1 MKKIFMKFCVVV
13 LSCFMVFNTAY
24 LPSYA
29 EDEMSYYEQND
40 LANSF
45 RYSNGQT
52 KASGRANYVARAS
65 VNSGWPEDSRAISK
79 GIDVSYHNGT
89 IDWKKVKQSEVEYAI
104 IRCGYGTDDKSQDDK
119 KWEEN
124 VKGCTDNNIPYGV
137 YLYSYADTVEKAS
150 SEADHAIRL
159 LQGKKFKYPVYY
171 DLEEDKLRDKI
182 SKKTIADIAQTF
194 CDKLSAKGY
203 TVGIYANKDWFTN
216 YLTDSRFNN
225 WTKWVAQYN
234 TACSYQGKYDMWQC
248 SCTGKIPGIS
258 TNVDLN
264 YSYSPFE
271 NSYGGG
277 NTNNGGTNT
286 KYSDG
291 LNEIEGELYYFK
303 NNRIDTSYSGLAT
316 YKGDTYLVTGGK
328 VDKSQSGLV
337 QCNNEWY
344 LLNKGEVR
352 TDYTGLAQ
360 YENEWYYVD
369 CGRVNRDYSGIT
381 KYNNE
386 WFYVDKGHLD
396 WSYNGLGP
404 SGDTYYYI
412 KDGRVNWDYSGLAQ
426 YGNEW
431 YYIEK
436 GKVNWNYT
444 GLAQHN
450 NQWFYIENGVLNWN
464 HSGIVEYNNQ
474 WFYVEKGRLNWNYTG
489 LGQSGNDWYY
499 IVKGRVNWNYTG
511 LVQRGNE
518 WFYIENGKLNWDHS
532 GIVEY
537 NKQWFYVE
545 KGRLNWN
552 YTGLGQSDND
562 WYYIVRGRVNWG
574 YTGLVQKGN
583 EWFYVEK
590 GKLDWSYTGLV
601 QKGNEWFFVRNGRLD
616 WGYTGLACYGEYY
629 FYVKNGRLDW
639 SYSGYAQIDGQG
651 EYYEVRNG
659 RLVGGT
665 LTLAKMHGVANNQDS
680 PTNYIVLVDRAAHR
694 VGVFKGSKYN
704 WSDVKYYKCCV
715 GKPSTPTISG
725 TYYIQSRG
733 KYFDTGTQGRCW
745 YYTQINGN
753 YLFHSVIYDRQNTP
767 KRIIDNSMD
776 AAVSHGCVRLDLD
789 NAKWIY
795 DNIPKNTKVIIY

>member
-1 MKKIFMKFCVVV
+1 MKKLFMKICVVV

-45 RYSNGQT
+45 RYSNGEA
-52 KASGRANYVARAS
+52 KDVGDANYAARATT
-65 VNSGWPEDSRAISK
+65 NSGWPNDPKAICK

-89 IDWKKVKQSEVEYAI
+89 IDWKRVKQSEVEYAI
-104 IRCGYGTDDKSQDDK
+104 IRCGYGTNDKSQDDK

-159 LQGKKFKYPVYY
+159 LQGKKLKYPVYY

-234 TACSYQGKYDMWQC
+234 TVCNYQGKYDMWQC
-248 SCTGKIPGIS
+248 SSTGRVPGIS
-258 TNVDLN
+258 GNVDLN
-264 YSYSPFE
+264 YSYRPFE

-277 NTNNGGTNT
+277 NTNNGGTTT

-303 NNRIDTSYSGLAT
+303 NNRIDTSYT
-316 YKGDTYLVTGGK
+316 
-328 VDKSQSGLV
+328 
-337 QCNNEWY
+337 
-344 LLNKGEVR
+344 
-352 TDYTGLAQ
+352 
-360 YENEWYYVD
+360 
-369 CGRVNRDYSGIT
+369 
-381 KYNNE
+381 
-386 WFYVDKGHLD
+386 
-396 WSYNGLGP
+396 
-404 SGDTYYYI
+404 
-412 KDGRVNWDYSGLAQ
+412 GLAQ

-431 YYIEK
+431 YYIEN

-444 GLAQHN
+444 GLAQRGIE
-450 NQWFYIENGVLNWN
+450 WFYIEKGKLNWD

-474 WFYVEKGRLNWNYTG
+474 WFYVVKGRLDWNYTGLGQSDNDWYYIVKGRVNWGYTGLVQRGIEWFYIENGKLNWNYSGIVEYNNQWFYVERGRLNWNYTG

-499 IVKGRVNWNYTG
+499 IVG
-511 LVQRGNE
+511 
-518 WFYIENGKLNWDHS
+518 
-532 GIVEY
+532 
-537 NKQWFYVE
+537 
-545 KGRLNWN
+545 
-552 YTGLGQSDND
+552 
-562 WYYIVRGRVNWG
+562 GRVNWG

-583 EWFYVEK
+583 EWFYVK
-590 GKLDWSYTGLV
+590 GGKLDWSYTGLV

-616 WGYTGLACYGEYY
+616 WGYTGLACNGEYY

-680 PTNYIVLVDRAAHR
+680 PTNYIVIVDRAAHR

-704 WSDVKYYKCCV
+704 WADAKYYKCCV

-725 TYYIQSRG
+725 TYYIKSRG

-745 YYTQINGN
+745 YFTQINGN
-753 YLFHSVIYDRQNTP
+753 YLFHSVIYDRQNSP

-776 AAVSHGCVRLDLD
+776 AAVSHGCVRLDLE

>member
-1 MKKIFMKFCVVV
+1 MKFCVVV

-45 RYSNGQT
+45 RYSNGEA
-52 KASGRANYVARAS
+52 KDVGDANYVARATT
-65 VNSGWPEDSRAISK
+65 NSGWPNDPKAICK

-89 IDWKKVKQSEVEYAI
+89 IDWKRVKQSEVEYAI
-104 IRCGYGTDDKSQDDK
+104 IRCGYGTNDKSQDDK

-171 DLEEDKLRDKI
+171 DLEEDAIRKKL
-182 SKKTIADIAQTF
+182 SKTEIANIAKTF
-194 CDKLSAKGY
+194 CNKLSAKGY

-216 YLTDSRFNN
+216 YLTDSCFNN

-234 TACSYQGKYDMWQC
+234 TVCNYQGKYDMWQC
-248 SCTGKIPGIS
+248 SSTGSVPGIS
-258 TNVDLN
+258 GKVDLN

-271 NSYGGG
+271 NSNGGG
-277 NTNNGGTNT
+277 NTNNGGTTT

-303 NNRIDTSYSGLAT
+303 NNRIDTSYT
-316 YKGDTYLVTGGK
+316 
-328 VDKSQSGLV
+328 
-337 QCNNEWY
+337 
-344 LLNKGEVR
+344 
-352 TDYTGLAQ
+352 
-360 YENEWYYVD
+360 
-369 CGRVNRDYSGIT
+369 
-381 KYNNE
+381 
-386 WFYVDKGHLD
+386 
-396 WSYNGLGP
+396 
-404 SGDTYYYI
+404 
-412 KDGRVNWDYSGLAQ
+412 GLAQ

-431 YYIEK
+431 YYIEN

-444 GLAQHN
+444 GLAQRGIE
-450 NQWFYIENGVLNWN
+450 WFYIEKGKLNWN

-474 WFYVEKGRLNWNYTG
+474 WFYVER
-489 LGQSGNDWYY
+489 
-499 IVKGRVNWNYTG
+499 
-511 LVQRGNE
+511 
-518 WFYIENGKLNWDHS
+518 
-532 GIVEY
+532 
-537 NKQWFYVE
+537 
-545 KGRLNWN
+545 GRLNWN

-562 WYYIVRGRVNWG
+562 WYYIVGGRVNWG

-583 EWFYVEK
+583 EWFYIEN

-601 QKGNEWFFVRNGRLD
+601 QKGNEWFFVREGRLD
-616 WGYTGLACYGEYY
+616 WNYTGLACYKDAYY
-629 FYVKNGRLDW
+629 YVKNGRLDW

-659 RLVGGT
+659 RMVGGP
-665 LTLAKMHGVANNQDS
+665 LAKMQSVANNQAS
-680 PTNYIVLVDRAAHR
+680 STNYIMIVDRSTHR
-694 VGVFKGSKYN
+694 VGVFKGRKNSWTN
-704 WSDVKYYKCCV
+704 VKYYKCCV

-725 TYYIQSRG
+725 TYTVGSKG
-733 KYFDTGTQGRCW
+733 KYFDTGTKGRCW
-745 YYTQINGN
+745 YYTQISGN
-753 YLFHSVIYDRQNTP
+753 YLFHSVIYDRQNSP
-767 KRIIDNSMD
+767 KKIIDNSMD
-776 AAVSHGCVRLDLD
+776 AAVSHGCVRLDLE

>member
-1 MKKIFMKFCVVV
+1 MKKLFMKFCVVV

-45 RYSNGQT
+45 RYTDGQM
-52 KASGRANYVARAS
+52 KDRGDANYAARATT
-65 VNSGWPEDSRAISK
+65 NSGWPNDPKAICK

-89 IDWKKVKQSEVEYAI
+89 IDWKRVKQSEVEYAI
-104 IRCGYGTDDKSQDDK
+104 IRCGYGTNDKNQDDK

-124 VKGCTDNNIPYGV
+124 VKGCIDNNIPYGV

-159 LQGKKFKYPVYY
+159 LQGKKLKYPVYY

-182 SKKTIADIAQTF
+182 SKQTIADIAQTF

-234 TACSYQGKYDMWQC
+234 TVCNYKGKYDMWQC
-248 SCTGKIPGIS
+248 SSTGRVPGIS
-258 TNVDLN
+258 GNVDLN

-277 NTNNGGTNT
+277 NTNNGGTTN

-303 NNRIDTSYSGLAT
+303 NNRIDTSYSGLA
-316 YKGDTYLVTGGK
+316 
-328 VDKSQSGLV
+328 
-337 QCNNEWY
+337 
-344 LLNKGEVR
+344 
-352 TDYTGLAQ
+352 
-360 YENEWYYVD
+360 
-369 CGRVNRDYSGIT
+369 
-381 KYNNE
+381 
-386 WFYVDKGHLD
+386 
-396 WSYNGLGP
+396 
-404 SGDTYYYI
+404 
-412 KDGRVNWDYSGLAQ
+412 Q

-431 YYIEK
+431 YYIEN

-444 GLAQHN
+444 GLAQRGIE
-450 NQWFYIENGVLNWN
+450 WFYIENGKLNWN
-464 HSGIVEYNNQ
+464 HSGIVEYNKQ
-474 WFYVEKGRLNWNYTG
+474 WFYVERGRLNWNYTG

-499 IVKGRVNWNYTG
+499 IVRGRVNWGYTG

-518 WFYIENGKLNWDHS
+518 WFYIENGKLNWNHS

-545 KGRLNWN
+545 RGRLNWN
-552 YTGLGQSDND
+552 YTGLGQSGND
-562 WYYIVRGRVNWG
+562 WYYIERGRVNWG

-583 EWFYVEK
+583 EWFYVK
-590 GKLDWSYTGLV
+590 GGKLDWSYTGLV

-616 WGYTGLACYGEYY
+616 WGYTGLACNGEYY

-639 SYSGYAQIDGQG
+639 NYSGYAQIDGQG

-680 PTNYIVLVDRAAHR
+680 PTNYIVIVDRAAHR

-704 WSDVKYYKCCV
+704 WADAKYYKCCV

-725 TYYIQSRG
+725 TYYIKSRG
-733 KYFDTGTQGRCW
+733 KYFDTGTKGRCW
-745 YYTQINGN
+745 YFTQINGN
-753 YLFHSVIYDRQNTP
+753 YLFHSVIYDRQNSP

-776 AAVSHGCVRLDLD
+776 AAVSHGCVRLDLE

>member
-1 MKKIFMKFCVVV
+1 MKKLFMKFCVVV

-45 RYSNGQT
+45 RYTDGQM
-52 KASGRANYVARAS
+52 KDRGDANYAARATT
-65 VNSGWPEDSRAISK
+65 NSGWPNDPKAICK

-104 IRCGYGTDDKSQDDK
+104 IRCGYGTNDKNQDDK

-124 VKGCTDNNIPYGV
+124 VKGCIDNNIPYGV

-171 DLEEDKLRDKI
+171 DLEEEAIRKKL
-182 SKKTIADIAQTF
+182 SKTEIANIAKTF
-194 CDKLSAKGY
+194 CNKLSAKGY

-216 YLTDSRFNN
+216 YLTDSCFNN

-234 TACSYQGKYDMWQC
+234 TVCNYQGKYDMWQC
-248 SCTGKIPGIS
+248 SSTGRVPGIS
-258 TNVDLN
+258 GNVDLN

-271 NSYGGG
+271 NSHGGG
-277 NTNNGGTNT
+277 NTNNGGTTT
-286 KYSDG
+286 KYPDG

-303 NNRIDTSYSGLAT
+303 NNRIDTSYSGLA
-316 YKGDTYLVTGGK
+316 
-328 VDKSQSGLV
+328 
-337 QCNNEWY
+337 
-344 LLNKGEVR
+344 
-352 TDYTGLAQ
+352 
-360 YENEWYYVD
+360 
-369 CGRVNRDYSGIT
+369 
-381 KYNNE
+381 
-386 WFYVDKGHLD
+386 
-396 WSYNGLGP
+396 
-404 SGDTYYYI
+404 
-412 KDGRVNWDYSGLAQ
+412 Q

-431 YYIEK
+431 YYIEN

-444 GLAQHN
+444 GLAQHGIE
-450 NQWFYIENGVLNWN
+450 WFYIENGKLNWN

-489 LGQSGNDWYY
+489 LGQSDNDWYY
-499 IVKGRVNWNYTG
+499 IVNGRVNWNYTG

-518 WFYIENGKLNWDHS
+518 WFYIENGKLNWNHS
-532 GIVEY
+532 GNVEY
-537 NKQWFYVE
+537 NNQWFYVE
-545 KGRLNWN
+545 RGRLNWN
-552 YTGLGQSDND
+552 YTGLGQSGND
-562 WYYIVRGRVNWG
+562 WYYIVNGRVNWG
-574 YTGLVQKGN
+574 YTGLVQRGN
-583 EWFYVEK
+583 EWFYIEN

-616 WGYTGLACYGEYY
+616 WGYTGLACNGEYY

-680 PTNYIVLVDRAAHR
+680 PTNYIVIVDRAAHR

-704 WSDVKYYKCCV
+704 WADAKYYKCCV

-725 TYYIQSRG
+725 TYYIKSRG
-733 KYFDTGTQGRCW
+733 KYFDTGTKGRCW
-745 YYTQINGN
+745 YFTQINGN
-753 YLFHSVIYDRQNTP
+753 YLFHSVIYDRQNSP

-776 AAVSHGCVRLDLD
+776 AAVSHGCVRLDLE

-795 DNIPKNTKVIIY
+795 DNIPNNTKVIIY

>member
-1 MKKIFMKFCVVV
+1 MKKLFMKFCVVV

-45 RYSNGQT
+45 RYTDGQM
-52 KASGRANYVARAS
+52 KDRGDANYAARATT
-65 VNSGWPEDSRAISK
+65 NSGWPNDPKAICK

-104 IRCGYGTDDKSQDDK
+104 IRCGYGTNDKNQDDK

-124 VKGCTDNNIPYGV
+124 VKGCIDNNIPYGV

-171 DLEEDKLRDKI
+171 DLEEEAIRKKL
-182 SKKTIADIAQTF
+182 SKTEIANIAKTF
-194 CDKLSAKGY
+194 CNKLSAKGY

-216 YLTDSRFNN
+216 YLTDSCFNN

-234 TACSYQGKYDMWQC
+234 TVCNYQGKYDMWQC
-248 SCTGKIPGIS
+248 SSTGRVPGIS
-258 TNVDLN
+258 GNVDLN

-271 NSYGGG
+271 NSHGGG
-277 NTNNGGTNT
+277 NTNNGGTTT
-286 KYSDG
+286 KYPDG

-303 NNRIDTSYSGLAT
+303 NNRIDTSYSGLA
-316 YKGDTYLVTGGK
+316 
-328 VDKSQSGLV
+328 
-337 QCNNEWY
+337 
-344 LLNKGEVR
+344 
-352 TDYTGLAQ
+352 
-360 YENEWYYVD
+360 
-369 CGRVNRDYSGIT
+369 
-381 KYNNE
+381 
-386 WFYVDKGHLD
+386 
-396 WSYNGLGP
+396 
-404 SGDTYYYI
+404 
-412 KDGRVNWDYSGLAQ
+412 Q

-431 YYIEK
+431 YYIEN

-444 GLAQHN
+444 GLVQRGN
-450 NQWFYIENGVLNWN
+450 EWFYIENGKLNWN
-464 HSGIVEYNNQ
+464 HSGIVEYNKQ

-499 IVKGRVNWNYTG
+499 IVKGRVNW
-511 LVQRGNE
+511 
-518 WFYIENGKLNWDHS
+518 
-532 GIVEY
+532 
-537 NKQWFYVE
+537 
-545 KGRLNWN
+545 
-552 YTGLGQSDND
+552 
-562 WYYIVRGRVNWG
+562 G

-583 EWFYVEK
+583 EWFYVK
-590 GKLDWSYTGLV
+590 GGKLDWSYTGLV

-616 WGYTGLACYGEYY
+616 WGYTGLACNGEYY

-680 PTNYIVLVDRAAHR
+680 PTNYIVIVDRAAHR

-704 WSDVKYYKCCV
+704 WADAKYYKCCV

-725 TYYIQSRG
+725 TYYIKSRG
-733 KYFDTGTQGRCW
+733 KYFDTGTKGRCW
-745 YYTQINGN
+745 YFTQINGN
-753 YLFHSVIYDRQNTP
+753 YLFHSVIYDRQNSP

-776 AAVSHGCVRLDLD
+776 AAVSHGCVRLDLE

-795 DNIPKNTKVIIY
+795 DNIRNNTKVIIY

>member
-1 MKKIFMKFCVVV
+1 MKKLFMKFCVVV

-45 RYSNGQT
+45 RYTNGQM
-52 KASGRANYVARAS
+52 KDRGDANYAARATT
-65 VNSGWPEDSRAISK
+65 NSGWPNDPKAICK

-104 IRCGYGTDDKSQDDK
+104 IRCGYGTNDKNQDDK

-124 VKGCTDNNIPYGV
+124 VKGCIDNNIPYGV

-171 DLEEDKLRDKI
+171 DLEEEAIRKKL
-182 SKKTIADIAQTF
+182 SKTEIANIAKTF
-194 CDKLSAKGY
+194 CNKLSAKGY

-216 YLTDSRFNN
+216 YLTDSCFNN

-234 TACSYQGKYDMWQC
+234 TVCNYQGKYDMWQC
-248 SCTGKIPGIS
+248 SSTGRVPGIS
-258 TNVDLN
+258 GNVDLN

-271 NSYGGG
+271 NSHGGG
-277 NTNNGGTNT
+277 NTNNGGTTT
-286 KYSDG
+286 KYPDG

-303 NNRIDTSYSGLAT
+303 NNRIDTSYSGLA
-316 YKGDTYLVTGGK
+316 
-328 VDKSQSGLV
+328 
-337 QCNNEWY
+337 
-344 LLNKGEVR
+344 
-352 TDYTGLAQ
+352 
-360 YENEWYYVD
+360 
-369 CGRVNRDYSGIT
+369 
-381 KYNNE
+381 
-386 WFYVDKGHLD
+386 
-396 WSYNGLGP
+396 
-404 SGDTYYYI
+404 
-412 KDGRVNWDYSGLAQ
+412 Q

-431 YYIEK
+431 YYIEN

-444 GLAQHN
+444 GLAQHGIE
-450 NQWFYIENGVLNWN
+450 WFYIENGKLNWN

-499 IVKGRVNWNYTG
+499 IVKGRVNWGYTG

-518 WFYIENGKLNWDHS
+518 WFYIENGKLNWNHS

-545 KGRLNWN
+545 RGRLNWN
-552 YTGLGQSDND
+552 YTGLGQSGND
-562 WYYIVRGRVNWG
+562 WYYIERGRVNWG

-583 EWFYVEK
+583 EWFYVK
-590 GKLDWSYTGLV
+590 GGKLDWSYTGLV

-616 WGYTGLACYGEYY
+616 WGYTGLACNGEYY

-680 PTNYIVLVDRAAHR
+680 PTNYIVIVDRAAHR

-704 WSDVKYYKCCV
+704 WADAKYYKCCV

-725 TYYIQSRG
+725 TYYIKSRG
-733 KYFDTGTQGRCW
+733 KYFDTGTKGRCW
-745 YYTQINGN
+745 YFTQINGN
-753 YLFHSVIYDRQNTP
+753 YLFHSVIYDRQNSP

-776 AAVSHGCVRLDLD
+776 AAVSHGCVRLDLE

-795 DNIPKNTKVIIY
+795 DNIPNNTKVIIY

>member
-1 MKKIFMKFCVVV
+1 MKKLFMKFCVVV

-45 RYSNGQT
+45 RYTDGQM
-52 KASGRANYVARAS
+52 KDRGDANYAARATT
-65 VNSGWPEDSRAISK
+65 NSGWPNDPKAICK

-89 IDWKKVKQSEVEYAI
+89 IDWKRVKQSEVEYAI
-104 IRCGYGTDDKSQDDK
+104 IRCGYGTNDKNQDDK

-124 VKGCTDNNIPYGV
+124 VKGCIDNNIPYGV

-159 LQGKKFKYPVYY
+159 LQGKKLKYPVYY

-182 SKKTIADIAQTF
+182 SKQTIADIAQTF

-234 TACSYQGKYDMWQC
+234 TVCNYKGKYDMWQC
-248 SCTGKIPGIS
+248 SSTGRVPGIS
-258 TNVDLN
+258 GNVDLN

-277 NTNNGGTNT
+277 NTNNGGTTN

-303 NNRIDTSYSGLAT
+303 NNRIDTSYSGLA
-316 YKGDTYLVTGGK
+316 
-328 VDKSQSGLV
+328 
-337 QCNNEWY
+337 
-344 LLNKGEVR
+344 
-352 TDYTGLAQ
+352 
-360 YENEWYYVD
+360 
-369 CGRVNRDYSGIT
+369 
-381 KYNNE
+381 
-386 WFYVDKGHLD
+386 
-396 WSYNGLGP
+396 
-404 SGDTYYYI
+404 
-412 KDGRVNWDYSGLAQ
+412 Q

-431 YYIEK
+431 YYIEN

-444 GLAQHN
+444 GLAQRGN
-450 NQWFYIENGVLNWN
+450 EWFYIEKGKLNWN

-474 WFYVEKGRLNWNYTG
+474 WFYVERGRLNWNYTG

-499 IVKGRVNWNYTG
+499 IVG
-511 LVQRGNE
+511 
-518 WFYIENGKLNWDHS
+518 
-532 GIVEY
+532 
-537 NKQWFYVE
+537 
-545 KGRLNWN
+545 
-552 YTGLGQSDND
+552 
-562 WYYIVRGRVNWG
+562 GRVNWG

-583 EWFYVEK
+583 EWFYVK
-590 GKLDWSYTGLV
+590 GGKLDWSYTGLV

-616 WGYTGLACYGEYY
+616 WGYTGLACNGEYY

-680 PTNYIVLVDRAAHR
+680 PTNYIVIVDRAAHR

-704 WSDVKYYKCCV
+704 WADAKYYKCCV

-725 TYYIQSRG
+725 TYYIKSRG
-733 KYFDTGTQGRCW
+733 KYFDTGTKGRCW
-745 YYTQINGN
+745 YFTQINGN
-753 YLFHSVIYDRQNTP
+753 YLFHSVIYDRQPSP

-776 AAVSHGCVRLDLD
+776 AAVSHGCVRLDLE

>member
-1 MKKIFMKFCVVV
+1 
-13 LSCFMVFNTAY
+13 MVFNTAY

-45 RYSNGQT
+45 RYTDGQM
-52 KASGRANYVARAS
+52 KDRGDANYAARATT
-65 VNSGWPEDSRAISK
+65 NSGWPNDPKAICK

-89 IDWKKVKQSEVEYAI
+89 IDWKRVKQSEVEYAI
-104 IRCGYGTDDKSQDDK
+104 IRCGYGTNDKNQDDK

-124 VKGCTDNNIPYGV
+124 VKGCIDNNIPYGV

-171 DLEEDKLRDKI
+171 DLEEEAIRKKL
-182 SKKTIADIAQTF
+182 SKTEIANIAKTF
-194 CDKLSAKGY
+194 CNKLSAKGY
-203 TVGIYANKDWFTN
+203 TVGIYANKDWVTN
-216 YLTDSRFNN
+216 YLTDSCFNN

-234 TACSYQGKYDMWQC
+234 TVCNYKGKYDMWQC
-248 SCTGKIPGIS
+248 SSTGRVPGIS
-258 TNVDLN
+258 GNVDLN

-277 NTNNGGTNT
+277 NTNNGGTTN

-303 NNRIDTSYSGLAT
+303 NNRIDTSYT
-316 YKGDTYLVTGGK
+316 
-328 VDKSQSGLV
+328 
-337 QCNNEWY
+337 
-344 LLNKGEVR
+344 
-352 TDYTGLAQ
+352 
-360 YENEWYYVD
+360 
-369 CGRVNRDYSGIT
+369 
-381 KYNNE
+381 
-386 WFYVDKGHLD
+386 
-396 WSYNGLGP
+396 
-404 SGDTYYYI
+404 
-412 KDGRVNWDYSGLAQ
+412 GLAQ

-431 YYIEK
+431 YYIEN

-444 GLAQHN
+444 GLAQRGIE
-450 NQWFYIENGVLNWN
+450 WFYIEKGKLNWD

-474 WFYVEKGRLNWNYTG
+474 WFYVERGRLNWNYTG

-499 IVKGRVNWNYTG
+499 IVG
-511 LVQRGNE
+511 
-518 WFYIENGKLNWDHS
+518 
-532 GIVEY
+532 
-537 NKQWFYVE
+537 
-545 KGRLNWN
+545 
-552 YTGLGQSDND
+552 
-562 WYYIVRGRVNWG
+562 GRVNWG
-574 YTGLVQKGN
+574 YTGLVQKCN
-583 EWFYVEK
+583 ERFYVK
-590 GKLDWSYTGLV
+590 GGKLDWSYTGLV

-616 WGYTGLACYGEYY
+616 WGYTGLACNGEYY

-680 PTNYIVLVDRAAHR
+680 PTNYIVIVDRAAHR

-704 WSDVKYYKCCV
+704 WADAKYYKCCV

-725 TYYIQSRG
+725 TYYIKSRG
-733 KYFDTGTQGRCW
+733 KYFDTGTKGRCW
-745 YYTQINGN
+745 YFTQVNGN
-753 YLFHSVIYDRQNTP
+753 YLFHSVIYDRQPSP
-767 KRIIDNSMD
+767 KKIIDNSMD
-776 AAVSHGCVRLDLD
+776 AAVSHGCVRLDLE

-795 DNIPKNTKVIIY
+795 DNIPNNTKVIIY

>member
-1 MKKIFMKFCVVV
+1 MKKLFMKFCVVV

-45 RYSNGQT
+45 RYSNGEA
-52 KASGRANYVARAS
+52 KDVGDANYAARATT
-65 VNSGWPEDSRAISK
+65 NSGWPNDSRAISK

-89 IDWKKVKQSEVEYAI
+89 IDWKRVKQSEVEYAI
-104 IRCGYGTDDKSQDDK
+104 IRCGYGTNDKSQDDK

-171 DLEEDKLRDKI
+171 DLEEDAIRKKL
-182 SKKTIADIAQTF
+182 SKTEIANIAKTF
-194 CDKLSAKGY
+194 CNKLSAKGY

-216 YLTDSRFNN
+216 YLTDSCFNN

-234 TACSYQGKYDMWQC
+234 TVCNYQGKYDMWQC
-248 SCTGKIPGIS
+248 SSTGRVPGIS
-258 TNVDLN
+258 GNVDLN

-277 NTNNGGTNT
+277 NTNNGGTTT

-303 NNRIDTSYSGLAT
+303 NNRIDTSYT
-316 YKGDTYLVTGGK
+316 
-328 VDKSQSGLV
+328 
-337 QCNNEWY
+337 
-344 LLNKGEVR
+344 
-352 TDYTGLAQ
+352 
-360 YENEWYYVD
+360 
-369 CGRVNRDYSGIT
+369 
-381 KYNNE
+381 
-386 WFYVDKGHLD
+386 
-396 WSYNGLGP
+396 
-404 SGDTYYYI
+404 
-412 KDGRVNWDYSGLAQ
+412 GLAQ

-431 YYIEK
+431 YYIEN

-444 GLAQHN
+444 GLAQHGIE
-450 NQWFYIENGVLNWN
+450 WFYIEKGKLNWN

-474 WFYVEKGRLNWNYTG
+474 WFYVERGRLNWNYTG

-499 IVKGRVNWNYTG
+499 IVG
-511 LVQRGNE
+511 
-518 WFYIENGKLNWDHS
+518 
-532 GIVEY
+532 
-537 NKQWFYVE
+537 
-545 KGRLNWN
+545 
-552 YTGLGQSDND
+552 
-562 WYYIVRGRVNWG
+562 GRVNWG

-583 EWFYVEK
+583 EWFYVK
-590 GKLDWSYTGLV
+590 GGKLDWSYTGLV

-616 WGYTGLACYGEYY
+616 WGYTGLACNGEYY

-680 PTNYIVLVDRAAHR
+680 PTNYIVIVDRAAHR

-704 WSDVKYYKCCV
+704 WADAKYYKCCV

-725 TYYIQSRG
+725 TYNIKSRG
-733 KYFDTGTQGRCW
+733 KYFDTGTKGRCW
-745 YYTQINGN
+745 YFTQINGN
-753 YLFHSVIYDRQNTP
+753 YLFHSVIYDRQNSP

-776 AAVSHGCVRLDLD
+776 AAVSHGCVRLDLE

>member
-1 MKKIFMKFCVVV
+1 MKKLFMKFCVVV

-45 RYSNGQT
+45 RYTDGQM
-52 KASGRANYVARAS
+52 KDRGDANYAARATT
-65 VNSGWPEDSRAISK
+65 NSGWPNDPKAICK

-89 IDWKKVKQSEVEYAI
+89 IDWKRVKQSEVEYAI
-104 IRCGYGTDDKSQDDK
+104 IRCGYGTNDKNQDDK

-124 VKGCTDNNIPYGV
+124 VKGCIDNNIPYGV

-171 DLEEDKLRDKI
+171 DLEEDAIRKKL
-182 SKKTIADIAQTF
+182 SKTEIANIAKTF
-194 CDKLSAKGY
+194 CNKLSAKGY

-216 YLTDSRFNN
+216 YLTDSCFNN

-234 TACSYQGKYDMWQC
+234 TVCNYQGKYDMWQC
-248 SCTGKIPGIS
+248 SSTGRVPGIS
-258 TNVDLN
+258 GNVDLN

-277 NTNNGGTNT
+277 NTNNGGTTT

-303 NNRIDTSYSGLAT
+303 NNRIDTSYT
-316 YKGDTYLVTGGK
+316 
-328 VDKSQSGLV
+328 
-337 QCNNEWY
+337 
-344 LLNKGEVR
+344 
-352 TDYTGLAQ
+352 
-360 YENEWYYVD
+360 
-369 CGRVNRDYSGIT
+369 
-381 KYNNE
+381 
-386 WFYVDKGHLD
+386 
-396 WSYNGLGP
+396 
-404 SGDTYYYI
+404 
-412 KDGRVNWDYSGLAQ
+412 GLAQ

-431 YYIEK
+431 YYIEN

-444 GLAQHN
+444 GLAQRGIE
-450 NQWFYIENGVLNWN
+450 WFYIEKGKLNWD

-474 WFYVEKGRLNWNYTG
+474 WFYVERGRLNWNYTG

-499 IVKGRVNWNYTG
+499 IVG
-511 LVQRGNE
+511 
-518 WFYIENGKLNWDHS
+518 
-532 GIVEY
+532 
-537 NKQWFYVE
+537 
-545 KGRLNWN
+545 
-552 YTGLGQSDND
+552 
-562 WYYIVRGRVNWG
+562 GRVNWG

-583 EWFYVEK
+583 EWFYVK
-590 GKLDWSYTGLV
+590 GGKLDWSYTGLV

-616 WGYTGLACYGEYY
+616 WGYTGLACNGEYY

-680 PTNYIVLVDRAAHR
+680 PTNYIVIVDRAAHR

-704 WSDVKYYKCCV
+704 WADAKYYKCCV

-725 TYYIQSRG
+725 TYYIKSRG

-745 YYTQINGN
+745 YFTQINGN
-753 YLFHSVIYDRQNTP
+753 YLFHSVIYDRQNSP

-776 AAVSHGCVRLDLD
+776 AAVSHGCVRLDLE

>member
-1 MKKIFMKFCVVV
+1 
-13 LSCFMVFNTAY
+13 MVFNTAY

-45 RYSNGQT
+45 RYTDGQM
-52 KASGRANYVARAS
+52 KDRGDANYAARATT
-65 VNSGWPEDSRAISK
+65 NSGWPNDPKAICK

-89 IDWKKVKQSEVEYAI
+89 IDWKRVKQSEVEYAI
-104 IRCGYGTDDKSQDDK
+104 IRCGYGTNDKNQDDK

-124 VKGCTDNNIPYGV
+124 VKGCIDNNIPYGV

-171 DLEEDKLRDKI
+171 DLEEDAIRKKL
-182 SKKTIADIAQTF
+182 SKTEIANIAKTF
-194 CDKLSAKGY
+194 CNKLSAKGY

-216 YLTDSRFNN
+216 YLTDSCFNN

-234 TACSYQGKYDMWQC
+234 TVCNYKGKYDMWQC
-248 SCTGKIPGIS
+248 SSTGRVPGIS
-258 TNVDLN
+258 GNVDLN

-277 NTNNGGTNT
+277 NTNNGGTTN

-303 NNRIDTSYSGLAT
+303 NNRIDTSYT
-316 YKGDTYLVTGGK
+316 
-328 VDKSQSGLV
+328 
-337 QCNNEWY
+337 
-344 LLNKGEVR
+344 
-352 TDYTGLAQ
+352 
-360 YENEWYYVD
+360 
-369 CGRVNRDYSGIT
+369 
-381 KYNNE
+381 
-386 WFYVDKGHLD
+386 
-396 WSYNGLGP
+396 
-404 SGDTYYYI
+404 
-412 KDGRVNWDYSGLAQ
+412 GLAQ

-431 YYIEK
+431 YYIEN

-444 GLAQHN
+444 GLAQRGIE
-450 NQWFYIENGVLNWN
+450 WFYIEKGKLNWD

-474 WFYVEKGRLNWNYTG
+474 WFYVVKGRLDWNYTGLGQSDNDWYYIVGGRVNWGYTGLVQRGIEWFYIENGKLNWNHSGIVKYNNQWFYVERGRLNWNYTG

-499 IVKGRVNWNYTG
+499 IVG
-511 LVQRGNE
+511 
-518 WFYIENGKLNWDHS
+518 
-532 GIVEY
+532 
-537 NKQWFYVE
+537 
-545 KGRLNWN
+545 
-552 YTGLGQSDND
+552 
-562 WYYIVRGRVNWG
+562 GRVNWG

-583 EWFYVEK
+583 ERFYVK
-590 GKLDWSYTGLV
+590 GGKLDWSYTGLV

-616 WGYTGLACYGEYY
+616 WGYTGLACNGEYY

-680 PTNYIVLVDRAAHR
+680 PTNYIVIVDRAAHR

-704 WSDVKYYKCCV
+704 WADAKYYKCCV

-725 TYYIQSRG
+725 TYYIKSRG
-733 KYFDTGTQGRCW
+733 KYFDTGTKGRCW
-745 YYTQINGN
+745 YFTQVNGN
-753 YLFHSVIYDRQNTP
+753 YLFHSVIYDRQPSP
-767 KRIIDNSMD
+767 KKIIDNSMD
-776 AAVSHGCVRLDLD
+776 AAVSHGCVRLDLE

-795 DNIPKNTKVIIY
+795 DNIPNNTKVIIY

>member
-1 MKKIFMKFCVVV
+1 MKKLFMKFCVVV

-45 RYSNGQT
+45 RYTDGQM
-52 KASGRANYVARAS
+52 KDRGDANYAARATT
-65 VNSGWPEDSRAISK
+65 NSGWPNDPKAICK

-89 IDWKKVKQSEVEYAI
+89 IDWKRVKQSEVEYAI
-104 IRCGYGTDDKSQDDK
+104 IRCGYGTNDKNQDDK

-124 VKGCTDNNIPYGV
+124 VKGCIDNNIPYGV

-159 LQGKKFKYPVYY
+159 LQGKKLKYPVYY

-182 SKKTIADIAQTF
+182 SKQTIADIAQTF

-234 TACSYQGKYDMWQC
+234 TVCNYKGKYDMWQC
-248 SCTGKIPGIS
+248 SSTGRVPGIS
-258 TNVDLN
+258 GNVDLN

-277 NTNNGGTNT
+277 NTNNGGTTN

-303 NNRIDTSYSGLAT
+303 NNRIDTSYSGLA
-316 YKGDTYLVTGGK
+316 
-328 VDKSQSGLV
+328 
-337 QCNNEWY
+337 
-344 LLNKGEVR
+344 
-352 TDYTGLAQ
+352 
-360 YENEWYYVD
+360 
-369 CGRVNRDYSGIT
+369 
-381 KYNNE
+381 
-386 WFYVDKGHLD
+386 
-396 WSYNGLGP
+396 
-404 SGDTYYYI
+404 
-412 KDGRVNWDYSGLAQ
+412 Q

-431 YYIEK
+431 YYIEN

-444 GLAQHN
+444 GLAQRGIE
-450 NQWFYIENGVLNWN
+450 WFYIEKGKLNWN

-474 WFYVEKGRLNWNYTG
+474 WFYVERGRLNWNYTG

-499 IVKGRVNWNYTG
+499 I
-511 LVQRGNE
+511 E
-518 WFYIENGKLNWDHS
+518 
-532 GIVEY
+532 
-537 NKQWFYVE
+537 
-545 KGRLNWN
+545 
-552 YTGLGQSDND
+552 
-562 WYYIVRGRVNWG
+562 RGRVNWG

-583 EWFYVEK
+583 EWFYVK
-590 GKLDWSYTGLV
+590 GGKLDWSYTGLV

-616 WGYTGLACYGEYY
+616 WGYTGLACNGEYY

-639 SYSGYAQIDGQG
+639 NYSGYAQIDGQG

-680 PTNYIVLVDRAAHR
+680 PTNYIVIVDRAAHR

-704 WSDVKYYKCCV
+704 WADAKYYKCCV

-725 TYYIQSRG
+725 TYYIKSRG
-733 KYFDTGTQGRCW
+733 KYFDTGTKGRCW
-745 YYTQINGN
+745 YFTQINGN
-753 YLFHSVIYDRQNTP
+753 YLFHSVIYDRQPSP
-767 KRIIDNSMD
+767 KKIIDNSMD
-776 AAVSHGCVRLDLD
+776 AAVSHGCVRLHLE

>member
-1 MKKIFMKFCVVV
+1 MKKLFMKFCVVV

-45 RYSNGQT
+45 RYTDGQM
-52 KASGRANYVARAS
+52 KDRGDANYAARATT
-65 VNSGWPEDSRAISK
+65 NSGWPNDPKAICK

-89 IDWKKVKQSEVEYAI
+89 IDWKRVKQSEVEYAI
-104 IRCGYGTDDKSQDDK
+104 IRCGYGTNDKSQDDK

-124 VKGCTDNNIPYGV
+124 VKGCIDNNIPYGV

-159 LQGKKFKYPVYY
+159 LQGKKLKYPVYY

-234 TACSYQGKYDMWQC
+234 TVCNYKGKYDMWQC
-248 SCTGKIPGIS
+248 SSTGRVPGIS
-258 TNVDLN
+258 GNVDLN

-277 NTNNGGTNT
+277 NTNNGGTTN

-303 NNRIDTSYSGLAT
+303 NNRIDTSYSGLA
-316 YKGDTYLVTGGK
+316 
-328 VDKSQSGLV
+328 
-337 QCNNEWY
+337 
-344 LLNKGEVR
+344 
-352 TDYTGLAQ
+352 
-360 YENEWYYVD
+360 
-369 CGRVNRDYSGIT
+369 
-381 KYNNE
+381 
-386 WFYVDKGHLD
+386 
-396 WSYNGLGP
+396 
-404 SGDTYYYI
+404 
-412 KDGRVNWDYSGLAQ
+412 Q

-431 YYIEK
+431 YYIEN

-444 GLAQHN
+444 GLAQRGN
-450 NQWFYIENGVLNWN
+450 EWFYIEKGKLNWN

-474 WFYVEKGRLNWNYTG
+474 WFYVERGRLNWNYTG

-499 IVKGRVNWNYTG
+499 IVGGRVNWGYTG

-518 WFYIENGKLNWDHS
+518 WFYIENGKLNWNHS
-532 GIVEY
+532 GIVKY
-537 NKQWFYVE
+537 NNQWFYVE
-545 KGRLNWN
+545 RGRLNWN
-552 YTGLGQSDND
+552 YTGLGQSGND
-562 WYYIVRGRVNWG
+562 WYYIVGGRVNWG

-583 EWFYVEK
+583 EWFYVK
-590 GKLDWSYTGLV
+590 GGKLDWSYTGLV

-616 WGYTGLACYGEYY
+616 WGYTGLACNGEYY

-680 PTNYIVLVDRAAHR
+680 PTNYIVIVDRAAHR

-704 WSDVKYYKCCV
+704 WADAKYYKCCV

-725 TYYIQSRG
+725 TYYIKSRG
-733 KYFDTGTQGRCW
+733 KYFDTGTKGRCW
-745 YYTQINGN
+745 YFTQINGN
-753 YLFHSVIYDRQNTP
+753 YLFHSVIYDRQNSP

-776 AAVSHGCVRLDLD
+776 AAVSHGCVRLDLE

>member
-1 MKKIFMKFCVVV
+1 MKKLFMKFCVVV

-45 RYSNGQT
+45 RYTDGQM
-52 KASGRANYVARAS
+52 KDRGDANYAARATT
-65 VNSGWPEDSRAISK
+65 NSGWPNDPKAICK

-89 IDWKKVKQSEVEYAI
+89 IDWKRVKQSEVEYAI
-104 IRCGYGTDDKSQDDK
+104 IRCGYGTNDKNQDDK

-124 VKGCTDNNIPYGV
+124 VKGCIDNNIPYGV

-159 LQGKKFKYPVYY
+159 LQGKKLKYPVYY

-182 SKKTIADIAQTF
+182 SKQTIADIAQTF

-234 TACSYQGKYDMWQC
+234 TVCNYKGKYDMWQC
-248 SCTGKIPGIS
+248 SSTGRVPAIS
-258 TNVDLN
+258 GNVDLN

-277 NTNNGGTNT
+277 NTNNGGTTN

-303 NNRIDTSYSGLAT
+303 NNRIDTSYSGLA
-316 YKGDTYLVTGGK
+316 
-328 VDKSQSGLV
+328 
-337 QCNNEWY
+337 
-344 LLNKGEVR
+344 
-352 TDYTGLAQ
+352 
-360 YENEWYYVD
+360 
-369 CGRVNRDYSGIT
+369 
-381 KYNNE
+381 
-386 WFYVDKGHLD
+386 
-396 WSYNGLGP
+396 
-404 SGDTYYYI
+404 
-412 KDGRVNWDYSGLAQ
+412 Q

-431 YYIEK
+431 YYIEN

-444 GLAQHN
+444 GLAQRGN
-450 NQWFYIENGVLNWN
+450 EWFYIEKGKLNWN

-474 WFYVEKGRLNWNYTG
+474 WFYVERGRLNWNYTG

-499 IVKGRVNWNYTG
+499 IVGGRVNWGYTG

-518 WFYIENGKLNWDHS
+518 WFYIENGKLNWNHS

-545 KGRLNWN
+545 RGRLNWN
-552 YTGLGQSDND
+552 YTGLGQSGND
-562 WYYIVRGRVNWG
+562 WYYIERGRVNWG

-583 EWFYVEK
+583 EWFYVK
-590 GKLDWSYTGLV
+590 GGKLDWSYTGLV

-616 WGYTGLACYGEYY
+616 WGYTGLACNGEYY

-639 SYSGYAQIDGQG
+639 NYSGYAQIDGQG

-680 PTNYIVLVDRAAHR
+680 PTNYIVIVDRAAHR

-704 WSDVKYYKCCV
+704 WADAKYYKCCV

-725 TYYIQSRG
+725 TYYIKSRG
-733 KYFDTGTQGRCW
+733 KYFDTGTKGRCW
-745 YYTQINGN
+745 YFTQINGN
-753 YLFHSVIYDRQNTP
+753 YLFHSVIYDRQNSP

-776 AAVSHGCVRLDLD
+776 AAVSHGCVRLDLE

>member
-1 MKKIFMKFCVVV
+1 MKKLFMKFCVVV

-45 RYSNGQT
+45 RYTDGQV
-52 KASGRANYVARAS
+52 KDSGYANYAARATT
-65 VNSGWPEDSRAISK
+65 NSGWPNDPKAICK

-89 IDWKKVKQSEVEYAI
+89 IDWKRVKQSEVEYAI
-104 IRCGYGTDDKSQDDK
+104 IRCGYGTNDKSQDDK

-171 DLEEDKLRDKI
+171 DLEEDAIRKKL
-182 SKKTIADIAQTF
+182 SKTEIANIAKTF
-194 CDKLSAKGY
+194 CNKLSAKGY

-216 YLTDSRFNN
+216 YLTDSCFNN

-234 TACSYQGKYDMWQC
+234 TVCNYQGKYDMWQC
-248 SCTGKIPGIS
+248 SSTGRVPGIS
-258 TNVDLN
+258 GNVDLN

-271 NSYGGG
+271 NSNGGG
-277 NTNNGGTNT
+277 NTNNGGTTT

-303 NNRIDTSYSGLAT
+303 NNRIDTSYT
-316 YKGDTYLVTGGK
+316 
-328 VDKSQSGLV
+328 
-337 QCNNEWY
+337 
-344 LLNKGEVR
+344 
-352 TDYTGLAQ
+352 
-360 YENEWYYVD
+360 
-369 CGRVNRDYSGIT
+369 
-381 KYNNE
+381 
-386 WFYVDKGHLD
+386 
-396 WSYNGLGP
+396 
-404 SGDTYYYI
+404 
-412 KDGRVNWDYSGLAQ
+412 GLAQ

-431 YYIEK
+431 YYIEN

-444 GLAQHN
+444 GLAQRGIE
-450 NQWFYIENGVLNWN
+450 WFYIEKGKLNWD

-474 WFYVEKGRLNWNYTG
+474 WFYVVKGRL
-489 LGQSGNDWYY
+489 D
-499 IVKGRVNWNYTG
+499 
-511 LVQRGNE
+511 
-518 WFYIENGKLNWDHS
+518 
-532 GIVEY
+532 
-537 NKQWFYVE
+537 
-545 KGRLNWN
+545 WN

-562 WYYIVRGRVNWG
+562 WYYIVGGRVNWG

-583 EWFYVEK
+583 EWFYVK
-590 GKLDWSYTGLV
+590 GGKLDWSYTGLV

-616 WGYTGLACYGEYY
+616 WGYTGLACNGEYY

-680 PTNYIVLVDRAAHR
+680 PTNYIVIVDRAAHR

-704 WSDVKYYKCCV
+704 WADAKYYKCCV

-725 TYYIQSRG
+725 TYYIKSRG
-733 KYFDTGTQGRCW
+733 KYFDTGTKGRCW
-745 YYTQINGN
+745 YFTQINGN
-753 YLFHSVIYDRQNTP
+753 YLFHSVIYDRQPSP
-767 KRIIDNSMD
+767 KKIIDNSMD
-776 AAVSHGCVRLDLD
+776 AAVSHGCVRLDLE

>member
-1 MKKIFMKFCVVV
+1 MKKLFLKFCVVV

-45 RYSNGQT
+45 RYSNGEA
-52 KASGRANYVARAS
+52 KDVGDANYAARATT
-65 VNSGWPEDSRAISK
+65 NSGWPNDPKAICK

-89 IDWKKVKQSEVEYAI
+89 IDWKRVKQSEVEYAI
-104 IRCGYGTDDKSQDDK
+104 IRCGYGTNDKSQDDK

-171 DLEEDKLRDKI
+171 DLEEDAIRKKL
-182 SKKTIADIAQTF
+182 SKTEIANIAKTF
-194 CDKLSAKGY
+194 CNKLSAKGY

-216 YLTDSRFNN
+216 YLTDSCFNN

-234 TACSYQGKYDMWQC
+234 TVCNYQGKYDMWQC
-248 SCTGKIPGIS
+248 SSTGRVPGIS
-258 TNVDLN
+258 GNVDLN

-277 NTNNGGTNT
+277 NTNNGGTTT

-303 NNRIDTSYSGLAT
+303 NNRIDTSYT
-316 YKGDTYLVTGGK
+316 
-328 VDKSQSGLV
+328 
-337 QCNNEWY
+337 
-344 LLNKGEVR
+344 
-352 TDYTGLAQ
+352 
-360 YENEWYYVD
+360 
-369 CGRVNRDYSGIT
+369 
-381 KYNNE
+381 
-386 WFYVDKGHLD
+386 
-396 WSYNGLGP
+396 
-404 SGDTYYYI
+404 
-412 KDGRVNWDYSGLAQ
+412 GLAQ

-431 YYIEK
+431 YYIEN

-444 GLAQHN
+444 GLAQRGIE
-450 NQWFYIENGVLNWN
+450 WFYIEKGKLNWD

-474 WFYVEKGRLNWNYTG
+474 WFYVVKGRL
-489 LGQSGNDWYY
+489 D
-499 IVKGRVNWNYTG
+499 
-511 LVQRGNE
+511 
-518 WFYIENGKLNWDHS
+518 
-532 GIVEY
+532 
-537 NKQWFYVE
+537 
-545 KGRLNWN
+545 WN

-574 YTGLVQKGN
+574 YTGLVQRGIEWFYIENGKLNWNHSGIVEYNNQWFYVERGRLNWNYTGLGQSGNDWYYIVGGRVNWGYTGLVQKGN
-583 EWFYVEK
+583 EWFYIEN

-601 QKGNEWFFVRNGRLD
+601 QKGNEWFFVREGRLD
-616 WGYTGLACYGEYY
+616 WNYTGLACYKDAYY
-629 FYVKNGRLDW
+629 YVKNGRLDW

-659 RLVGGT
+659 RMVGGP
-665 LTLAKMHGVANNQDS
+665 LAKMQSVANNQAS
-680 PTNYIVLVDRAAHR
+680 STNYIMIVDRSTHR
-694 VGVFKGSKYN
+694 VGVFKGRKNSWTN
-704 WSDVKYYKCCV
+704 VKYYKCCV

-725 TYYIQSRG
+725 TYTVGSKG
-733 KYFDTGTQGRCW
+733 KYFDTGTKGRCW
-745 YYTQINGN
+745 YYTQISGN
-753 YLFHSVIYDRQNTP
+753 YLFHSVIYDRQNSP
-767 KRIIDNSMD
+767 KKIIDNSMD
-776 AAVSHGCVRLDLD
+776 AAVSHGCVRLDLE

>member
-1 MKKIFMKFCVVV
+1 MKKLFMKFCVVV

-45 RYSNGQT
+45 RYTDGQV
-52 KASGRANYVARAS
+52 KDSGYANYAARATT
-65 VNSGWPEDSRAISK
+65 NSGWPEDSRAISK

-104 IRCGYGTDDKSQDDK
+104 IRCGYGTNDKSQDDK

-124 VKGCTDNNIPYGV
+124 VNGYIDNNIPYGV

-234 TACSYQGKYDMWQC
+234 TVCNYKGKYDMWQC
-248 SCTGKIPGIS
+248 SSTGRVPGIS
-258 TNVDLN
+258 GNVDLN

-277 NTNNGGTNT
+277 NTNNGGTTN

-303 NNRIDTSYSGLAT
+303 NNRIDTSYSGLA
-316 YKGDTYLVTGGK
+316 
-328 VDKSQSGLV
+328 
-337 QCNNEWY
+337 
-344 LLNKGEVR
+344 
-352 TDYTGLAQ
+352 
-360 YENEWYYVD
+360 
-369 CGRVNRDYSGIT
+369 
-381 KYNNE
+381 
-386 WFYVDKGHLD
+386 
-396 WSYNGLGP
+396 
-404 SGDTYYYI
+404 
-412 KDGRVNWDYSGLAQ
+412 Q

-431 YYIEK
+431 YYIEN

-444 GLAQHN
+444 GLAQRGN
-450 NQWFYIENGVLNWN
+450 EWFYIEKGKLNWN

-474 WFYVEKGRLNWNYTG
+474 WFYVERGRLNWNYTG

-499 IVKGRVNWNYTG
+499 IVG
-511 LVQRGNE
+511 
-518 WFYIENGKLNWDHS
+518 
-532 GIVEY
+532 
-537 NKQWFYVE
+537 
-545 KGRLNWN
+545 
-552 YTGLGQSDND
+552 
-562 WYYIVRGRVNWG
+562 GRVNWG

-583 EWFYVEK
+583 EWFYVK
-590 GKLDWSYTGLV
+590 GGKLDWSYTGLV

-616 WGYTGLACYGEYY
+616 WGYTGLACNGEYY

-680 PTNYIVLVDRAAHR
+680 PTNYIVIVDRAAHR

-704 WSDVKYYKCCV
+704 WADAKYYKCCV

-725 TYYIQSRG
+725 TYYIKSRG
-733 KYFDTGTQGRCW
+733 KYFDTGTKGRCW
-745 YYTQINGN
+745 YFTQINGN
-753 YLFHSVIYDRQNTP
+753 YLFHSVIYDRQNSP

-776 AAVSHGCVRLDLD
+776 AAVSHGCVRLDLE

>member
-1 MKKIFMKFCVVV
+1 MKKLFMKFCVVV

-45 RYSNGQT
+45 RYTDGQM
-52 KASGRANYVARAS
+52 KDRGDANYAARATT
-65 VNSGWPEDSRAISK
+65 NSGWPNDPKAICK

-104 IRCGYGTDDKSQDDK
+104 IRCGYGTNDKNQDDK

-124 VKGCTDNNIPYGV
+124 VKGCIDNNIPYGV

-171 DLEEDKLRDKI
+171 DLEEEAIRKKL
-182 SKKTIADIAQTF
+182 SKTEIANIAKTF
-194 CDKLSAKGY
+194 CNKLSAKGY
-203 TVGIYANKDWFTN
+203 IVGIYANKDWFTN
-216 YLTDSRFNN
+216 YLTDSCFNN

-234 TACSYQGKYDMWQC
+234 TVCNYQGKYDMWQC
-248 SCTGKIPGIS
+248 SSTGRVPGIS
-258 TNVDLN
+258 GNVDLN

-271 NSYGGG
+271 NSHGGG
-277 NTNNGGTNT
+277 NTNNGGTTT
-286 KYSDG
+286 KYPDG

-303 NNRIDTSYSGLAT
+303 NNRIDTSYSGLA
-316 YKGDTYLVTGGK
+316 
-328 VDKSQSGLV
+328 
-337 QCNNEWY
+337 
-344 LLNKGEVR
+344 
-352 TDYTGLAQ
+352 
-360 YENEWYYVD
+360 
-369 CGRVNRDYSGIT
+369 
-381 KYNNE
+381 
-386 WFYVDKGHLD
+386 
-396 WSYNGLGP
+396 
-404 SGDTYYYI
+404 
-412 KDGRVNWDYSGLAQ
+412 Q

-431 YYIEK
+431 YYIEN

-444 GLAQHN
+444 GLAQHGIE
-450 NQWFYIENGVLNWN
+450 WFYIENGKLNWN

-499 IVKGRVNWNYTG
+499 IVKGRVNW
-511 LVQRGNE
+511 
-518 WFYIENGKLNWDHS
+518 
-532 GIVEY
+532 
-537 NKQWFYVE
+537 
-545 KGRLNWN
+545 
-552 YTGLGQSDND
+552 
-562 WYYIVRGRVNWG
+562 G

-583 EWFYVEK
+583 EWFYVK
-590 GKLDWSYTGLV
+590 GGKLDWSYTGLV

-616 WGYTGLACYGEYY
+616 WGYTGLACNGEYY

-680 PTNYIVLVDRAAHR
+680 PTNYIVIVDRAAHR

-704 WSDVKYYKCCV
+704 WADAKYYKCCV

-725 TYYIQSRG
+725 TYYIKSRG
-733 KYFDTGTQGRCW
+733 KYFDTGTKGRCW
-745 YYTQINGN
+745 YFTQINGN
-753 YLFHSVIYDRQNTP
+753 YLFHSVIYDRQNSP

-776 AAVSHGCVRLDLD
+776 AAVSHGCVRLDLE

-795 DNIPKNTKVIIY
+795 DNIRNNTKVIIY

>member
-45 RYSNGQT
+45 RYSNGEA
-52 KASGRANYVARAS
+52 KDSGYANYASRATT
-65 VNSGWPEDSRAISK
+65 NSGWPNDSRAISK

-104 IRCGYGTDDKSQDDK
+104 IRCGYGTNDKSQDDK

-124 VKGCTDNNIPYGV
+124 VKGCVDNNIPYGV

-159 LQGKKFKYPVYY
+159 LQGKKLKYPVYY

-234 TACSYQGKYDMWQC
+234 TVCNYQGKYDMWQC
-248 SCTGKIPGIS
+248 SSTGRVPGIS
-258 TNVDLN
+258 GNVDLN

-277 NTNNGGTNT
+277 NTNNGGTTT

-303 NNRIDTSYSGLAT
+303 NNRIDTSYSGLA
-316 YKGDTYLVTGGK
+316 
-328 VDKSQSGLV
+328 
-337 QCNNEWY
+337 
-344 LLNKGEVR
+344 
-352 TDYTGLAQ
+352 
-360 YENEWYYVD
+360 
-369 CGRVNRDYSGIT
+369 
-381 KYNNE
+381 
-386 WFYVDKGHLD
+386 
-396 WSYNGLGP
+396 
-404 SGDTYYYI
+404 
-412 KDGRVNWDYSGLAQ
+412 Q

-431 YYIEK
+431 YYIEN

-444 GLAQHN
+444 GLAQRGN
-450 NQWFYIENGVLNWN
+450 EWFYIEKGKLNWN

-474 WFYVEKGRLNWNYTG
+474 WFYVERGRLNWNYTG

-499 IVKGRVNWNYTG
+499 I
-511 LVQRGNE
+511 E
-518 WFYIENGKLNWDHS
+518 
-532 GIVEY
+532 
-537 NKQWFYVE
+537 
-545 KGRLNWN
+545 
-552 YTGLGQSDND
+552 
-562 WYYIVRGRVNWG
+562 RGRVNWG

-583 EWFYVEK
+583 EWFYVK
-590 GKLDWSYTGLV
+590 GGKLDWSYTGLV

-616 WGYTGLACYGEYY
+616 WGYTGLACNGEYY

-680 PTNYIVLVDRAAHR
+680 PTNYIVIVDRAAHR

-704 WSDVKYYKCCV
+704 WADAKYYKCCV

-725 TYYIQSRG
+725 TYYIKSRG
-733 KYFDTGTQGRCW
+733 KYFDTGTKGRCW
-745 YYTQINGN
+745 YFTQINGN
-753 YLFHSVIYDRQNTP
+753 YLFHSVIYDRQPSP
-767 KRIIDNSMD
+767 KKIIDNSMD
-776 AAVSHGCVRLDLD
+776 AAVSHGCVRLDLE

>member
-1 MKKIFMKFCVVV
+1 MKKLFMKFCVVV

-45 RYSNGQT
+45 RYSNGEA
-52 KASGRANYVARAS
+52 KDVGDANYAARATT
-65 VNSGWPEDSRAISK
+65 NSGWPNDPKAICK

-89 IDWKKVKQSEVEYAI
+89 IDWKRVKQSEVEYAI
-104 IRCGYGTDDKSQDDK
+104 IRCGYGTNDKSQDDK

-171 DLEEDKLRDKI
+171 DLEEDAIRKKL
-182 SKKTIADIAQTF
+182 SKTEIANIAKTF
-194 CDKLSAKGY
+194 CNKLSAKGY

-216 YLTDSRFNN
+216 YLTDSCFNN

-234 TACSYQGKYDMWQC
+234 TVCNYQGKYDMWQC
-248 SCTGKIPGIS
+248 SSTGSVPGIS
-258 TNVDLN
+258 GKVDLN

-271 NSYGGG
+271 NSNGGG
-277 NTNNGGTNT
+277 NTNNGGTTT

-291 LNEIEGELYYFK
+291 LNEIEGELYYFR
-303 NNRIDTSYSGLAT
+303 NNRIDTSYT
-316 YKGDTYLVTGGK
+316 
-328 VDKSQSGLV
+328 
-337 QCNNEWY
+337 
-344 LLNKGEVR
+344 
-352 TDYTGLAQ
+352 
-360 YENEWYYVD
+360 
-369 CGRVNRDYSGIT
+369 
-381 KYNNE
+381 
-386 WFYVDKGHLD
+386 
-396 WSYNGLGP
+396 
-404 SGDTYYYI
+404 
-412 KDGRVNWDYSGLAQ
+412 GLAQ

-431 YYIEK
+431 YYIEN

-444 GLAQHN
+444 GLAQH
-450 NQWFYIENGVLNWN
+450 
-464 HSGIVEYNNQ
+464 GI
-474 WFYVEKGRLNWNYTG
+474 
-489 LGQSGNDWYY
+489 
-499 IVKGRVNWNYTG
+499 
-511 LVQRGNE
+511 
-518 WFYIENGKLNWDHS
+518 
-532 GIVEY
+532 
-537 NKQWFYVE
+537 
-545 KGRLNWN
+545 
-552 YTGLGQSDND
+552 
-562 WYYIVRGRVNWG
+562 
-574 YTGLVQKGN
+574 
-583 EWFYVEK
+583 EWFYVK
-590 GKLDWSYTGLV
+590 GGKLDWSYTGLV

-616 WGYTGLACYGEYY
+616 WGYTGLACNGEYY

-680 PTNYIVLVDRAAHR
+680 PTNYIVIVDRAAHR

-704 WSDVKYYKCCV
+704 WADAKYYKCCV

-725 TYYIQSRG
+725 TYYIKSRG
-733 KYFDTGTQGRCW
+733 KYFDTGTKGRCW
-745 YYTQINGN
+745 YFTQINGN
-753 YLFHSVIYDRQNTP
+753 YLFHSVIYDRQNSP

-776 AAVSHGCVRLDLD
+776 AAVSHGCVRLDLE

>member
-1 MKKIFMKFCVVV
+1 MKKLFMKFCVVV

-45 RYSNGQT
+45 RYSNGEA
-52 KASGRANYVARAS
+52 KDSGYANYASRATT
-65 VNSGWPEDSRAISK
+65 NSGWPNDSRAISK

-104 IRCGYGTDDKSQDDK
+104 IRCGYGTNDKSQDDK

-124 VKGCTDNNIPYGV
+124 VKGCVDNNIPYGV

-159 LQGKKFKYPVYY
+159 LQGKKLKYPVYY

-234 TACSYQGKYDMWQC
+234 TVCNYHGKYDMWQC
-248 SCTGKIPGIS
+248 SSSGSIPGIS
-258 TNVDLN
+258 GRVDLN

-271 NSYGGG
+271 
-277 NTNNGGTNT
+277 
-286 KYSDG
+286 
-291 LNEIEGELYYFK
+291 
-303 NNRIDTSYSGLAT
+303 
-316 YKGDTYLVTGGK
+316 
-328 VDKSQSGLV
+328 
-337 QCNNEWY
+337 
-344 LLNKGEVR
+344 
-352 TDYTGLAQ
+352 YTGLAQ
-360 YENEWYYVD
+360 YGSEW
-369 CGRVNRDYSGIT
+369 
-381 KYNNE
+381 
-386 WFYVDKGHLD
+386 H
-396 WSYNGLGP
+396 
-404 SGDTYYYI
+404 
-412 KDGRVNWDYSGLAQ
+412 
-426 YGNEW
+426 
-431 YYIEK
+431 YIEN

-444 GLAQHN
+444 GLAQKGN
-450 NQWFYIENGVLNWN
+450 EWFYIENGKLNWN
-464 HSGIVEYNNQ
+464 HSGIVEYNKQ
-474 WFYVEKGRLNWNYTG
+474 WFYVERGRLNWNYTG

-499 IVKGRVNWNYTG
+499 IVNGRVNWN
-511 LVQRGNE
+511 
-518 WFYIENGKLNWDHS
+518 
-532 GIVEY
+532 
-537 NKQWFYVE
+537 
-545 KGRLNWN
+545 
-552 YTGLGQSDND
+552 
-562 WYYIVRGRVNWG
+562 

-583 EWFYVEK
+583 EWFYVK
-590 GKLDWSYTGLV
+590 GGKLDWSYTGLV

-616 WGYTGLACYGEYY
+616 WGYTGLACNGEYY

-680 PTNYIVLVDRAAHR
+680 PTNYIVIVDRAAHR

-704 WSDVKYYKCCV
+704 WADTKYYKCCV

-725 TYYIQSRG
+725 TYYIKSRG
-733 KYFDTGTQGRCW
+733 KYFDTGTKGRCW
-745 YYTQINGN
+745 YFTQINGN
-753 YLFHSVIYDRQNTP
+753 YLFHSVIYDRQNSP

-776 AAVSHGCVRLDLD
+776 AAVSHGCVRLDLE

>member
-1 MKKIFMKFCVVV
+1 MKKLFMKFCVVV

-45 RYSNGQT
+45 RYTDGQM
-52 KASGRANYVARAS
+52 KDRGDANYAARATT
-65 VNSGWPEDSRAISK
+65 NSGWPNDPKAICK

-89 IDWKKVKQSEVEYAI
+89 IDWKRVKQSEVEYAI
-104 IRCGYGTDDKSQDDK
+104 IRCGYGTNDKNQDDK

-124 VKGCTDNNIPYGV
+124 VKGCIDNNIPYGV

-159 LQGKKFKYPVYY
+159 LQGKKLKYPVYY

-182 SKKTIADIAQTF
+182 SKQTIADIAQTF

-234 TACSYQGKYDMWQC
+234 TVCNYKGKYDMWQC
-248 SCTGKIPGIS
+248 SSTGRVPGIS
-258 TNVDLN
+258 GNVDLN

-277 NTNNGGTNT
+277 NTNNGGTTN

-303 NNRIDTSYSGLAT
+303 NNRIDTSYSGLA
-316 YKGDTYLVTGGK
+316 
-328 VDKSQSGLV
+328 
-337 QCNNEWY
+337 
-344 LLNKGEVR
+344 
-352 TDYTGLAQ
+352 
-360 YENEWYYVD
+360 
-369 CGRVNRDYSGIT
+369 
-381 KYNNE
+381 
-386 WFYVDKGHLD
+386 
-396 WSYNGLGP
+396 
-404 SGDTYYYI
+404 
-412 KDGRVNWDYSGLAQ
+412 Q

-431 YYIEK
+431 YYIEN

-444 GLAQHN
+444 GLAQRGIE
-450 NQWFYIENGVLNWN
+450 WFYIEKGKLNWN

-474 WFYVEKGRLNWNYTG
+474 WFYVERGRLNWNYTG
-489 LGQSGNDWYY
+489 LGQSG
-499 IVKGRVNWNYTG
+499 
-511 LVQRGNE
+511 
-518 WFYIENGKLNWDHS
+518 
-532 GIVEY
+532 
-537 NKQWFYVE
+537 
-545 KGRLNWN
+545 
-552 YTGLGQSDND
+552 ND

-583 EWFYVEK
+583 EWFYVK
-590 GKLDWSYTGLV
+590 GGKLDWSYTGLV

-616 WGYTGLACYGEYY
+616 WGYTGLACNGEYY

-639 SYSGYAQIDGQG
+639 NYSGYAQIDGQG

-665 LTLAKMHGVANNQDS
+665 LTLAKMHGFANNQDS
-680 PTNYIVLVDRAAHR
+680 PTNYIVIVDRAAHR

-704 WSDVKYYKCCV
+704 WADAKYYKCCV

-725 TYYIQSRG
+725 TYYIKSRG
-733 KYFDTGTQGRCW
+733 KYFDTGTKGRCW
-745 YYTQINGN
+745 YFTQINGN
-753 YLFHSVIYDRQNTP
+753 YLFHSVIYDRQNSP

-776 AAVSHGCVRLDLD
+776 AAVSHGCVRLDLE

>member
-1 MKKIFMKFCVVV
+1 
-13 LSCFMVFNTAY
+13 MVFNTAY

-45 RYSNGQT
+45 RYTDGQM
-52 KASGRANYVARAS
+52 KDRGDANYAARATT
-65 VNSGWPEDSRAISK
+65 NSGWPNDPKAICK

-89 IDWKKVKQSEVEYAI
+89 IDWKRVKQSEVEYAI
-104 IRCGYGTDDKSQDDK
+104 IRCGYGTNDKNQDDK

-124 VKGCTDNNIPYGV
+124 VKGCIDNNIPYGV

-171 DLEEDKLRDKI
+171 DLEEDAIRKKL
-182 SKKTIADIAQTF
+182 SKTEIANIAKTF
-194 CDKLSAKGY
+194 CNKLSAKGY
-203 TVGIYANKDWFTN
+203 TVGIYANKDWVTN
-216 YLTDSRFNN
+216 YLTDSCFNN

-234 TACSYQGKYDMWQC
+234 TVCNYKGKYDMWQC
-248 SCTGKIPGIS
+248 SSTGRVPGIS
-258 TNVDLN
+258 GNVDLN

-271 NSYGGG
+271 NSYGG
-277 NTNNGGTNT
+277 NTNNGGTTN

-303 NNRIDTSYSGLAT
+303 NNRIDTSYT
-316 YKGDTYLVTGGK
+316 
-328 VDKSQSGLV
+328 
-337 QCNNEWY
+337 
-344 LLNKGEVR
+344 
-352 TDYTGLAQ
+352 
-360 YENEWYYVD
+360 
-369 CGRVNRDYSGIT
+369 
-381 KYNNE
+381 
-386 WFYVDKGHLD
+386 
-396 WSYNGLGP
+396 
-404 SGDTYYYI
+404 
-412 KDGRVNWDYSGLAQ
+412 GLAQ

-431 YYIEK
+431 YYIEN

-444 GLAQHN
+444 GLAQRGIE
-450 NQWFYIENGVLNWN
+450 WFYIEKGKLNWD

-474 WFYVEKGRLNWNYTG
+474 WFYVVKGRL
-489 LGQSGNDWYY
+489 D
-499 IVKGRVNWNYTG
+499 
-511 LVQRGNE
+511 
-518 WFYIENGKLNWDHS
+518 
-532 GIVEY
+532 
-537 NKQWFYVE
+537 
-545 KGRLNWN
+545 WN

-574 YTGLVQKGN
+574 YTGLVQRGIEWFYIENGKLNWNHSGIVKYN
-583 EWFYVEK
+583 NQWFYVERGRLNWNYTGLGQSVNDWYYIVGGRVNWGYTGLVQK
-590 GKLDWSYTGLV
+590 CNERFYVKGGKLDWSYTGLV

-616 WGYTGLACYGEYY
+616 WGYTGLACNGEYY

-680 PTNYIVLVDRAAHR
+680 PTNYIVIVDRAAHR

-704 WSDVKYYKCCV
+704 WADAKYYKCCV

-725 TYYIQSRG
+725 TYYIKSRG
-733 KYFDTGTQGRCW
+733 KYFDTGTKGRCW
-745 YYTQINGN
+745 YFTQVNGN
-753 YLFHSVIYDRQNTP
+753 YLFHSVIYDRQPSP
-767 KRIIDNSMD
+767 KKIIDNSMD
-776 AAVSHGCVRLDLD
+776 AAVSHGCVRLDLE

-795 DNIPKNTKVIIY
+795 DNIPNNTKVIIY

>member
-1 MKKIFMKFCVVV
+1 
-13 LSCFMVFNTAY
+13 MVFNTAY

-45 RYSNGQT
+45 RYTDGQM
-52 KASGRANYVARAS
+52 KDRGDANYAARATT
-65 VNSGWPEDSRAISK
+65 NSGWPNDPKAICK

-104 IRCGYGTDDKSQDDK
+104 IRCGYGTNDKNQDDK

-124 VKGCTDNNIPYGV
+124 VKGCIDNNIPYGV

-159 LQGKKFKYPVYY
+159 LQGKKLKYPVYY

-234 TACSYQGKYDMWQC
+234 TVCNYKGKYDMWQC
-248 SCTGKIPGIS
+248 SSTGRVPGIS
-258 TNVDLN
+258 GNVDLN
-264 YSYSPFE
+264 YSYSLFE
-271 NSYGGG
+271 NSHGGG
-277 NTNNGGTNT
+277 NTNNGGTTT
-286 KYSDG
+286 KYPDG

-303 NNRIDTSYSGLAT
+303 NNRIDTSYSGLA
-316 YKGDTYLVTGGK
+316 
-328 VDKSQSGLV
+328 
-337 QCNNEWY
+337 
-344 LLNKGEVR
+344 
-352 TDYTGLAQ
+352 
-360 YENEWYYVD
+360 
-369 CGRVNRDYSGIT
+369 
-381 KYNNE
+381 
-386 WFYVDKGHLD
+386 
-396 WSYNGLGP
+396 
-404 SGDTYYYI
+404 
-412 KDGRVNWDYSGLAQ
+412 Q

-431 YYIEK
+431 YYIEN
-436 GKVNWNYT
+436 GKVKWNYT
-444 GLAQHN
+444 GLAQHGIE
-450 NQWFYIENGVLNWN
+450 WFYIEKGKLNWN

-499 IVKGRVNWNYTG
+499 IVG
-511 LVQRGNE
+511 
-518 WFYIENGKLNWDHS
+518 
-532 GIVEY
+532 
-537 NKQWFYVE
+537 
-545 KGRLNWN
+545 
-552 YTGLGQSDND
+552 
-562 WYYIVRGRVNWG
+562 GRVNWG

-583 EWFYVEK
+583 EWFYVK
-590 GKLDWSYTGLV
+590 GGKLDWSYTGLV

-616 WGYTGLACYGEYY
+616 WGYTGLACNGEYY

-680 PTNYIVLVDRAAHR
+680 PTNYIVIVDRAAHR

-704 WSDVKYYKCCV
+704 WADAKYYKCCV

-725 TYYIQSRG
+725 TYYIKSRG
-733 KYFDTGTQGRCW
+733 KYFDTGTKGRCW
-745 YYTQINGN
+745 YFTQINGN
-753 YLFHSVIYDRQNTP
+753 YLFHSVIYDRQPSP
-767 KRIIDNSMD
+767 KKIIDNSMD
-776 AAVSHGCVRLDLD
+776 AAVSHGCVRLDLE

>member
-1 MKKIFMKFCVVV
+1 MKKLFMKFCVVV

-45 RYSNGQT
+45 RYSNGEA
-52 KASGRANYVARAS
+52 KDVGDANYAARATT
-65 VNSGWPEDSRAISK
+65 NSGWPNDSRAISK

-89 IDWKKVKQSEVEYAI
+89 IDWKRVKQSEVEYAI
-104 IRCGYGTDDKSQDDK
+104 IRCGYGTNDKSQDDK

-171 DLEEDKLRDKI
+171 DLEEDAIRKKL
-182 SKKTIADIAQTF
+182 SKTEIANIAKTF
-194 CDKLSAKGY
+194 CNKLSAKGY

-216 YLTDSRFNN
+216 YLTDSCFNN

-234 TACSYQGKYDMWQC
+234 TVCNYQGKYDMWQC
-248 SCTGKIPGIS
+248 SSTGRVPGIS
-258 TNVDLN
+258 GNVDLN

-277 NTNNGGTNT
+277 NTNNGGTTT

-303 NNRIDTSYSGLAT
+303 NNRIDTSYT
-316 YKGDTYLVTGGK
+316 
-328 VDKSQSGLV
+328 
-337 QCNNEWY
+337 
-344 LLNKGEVR
+344 
-352 TDYTGLAQ
+352 
-360 YENEWYYVD
+360 
-369 CGRVNRDYSGIT
+369 
-381 KYNNE
+381 
-386 WFYVDKGHLD
+386 
-396 WSYNGLGP
+396 
-404 SGDTYYYI
+404 
-412 KDGRVNWDYSGLAQ
+412 GLAQ

-431 YYIEK
+431 YYIEN

-444 GLAQHN
+444 GLAQHGIEWFYIEKGKLNWNHSGIVEYN
-450 NQWFYIENGVLNWN
+450 NQWFYVVKGRLDWNYTGLGQSDNDWYYIVNGRVNWGYTGLVQRGIEWFYIENGKLNWN

-474 WFYVEKGRLNWNYTG
+474 WFYVERGRLNWNYTG

-499 IVKGRVNWNYTG
+499 IVG
-511 LVQRGNE
+511 
-518 WFYIENGKLNWDHS
+518 
-532 GIVEY
+532 
-537 NKQWFYVE
+537 
-545 KGRLNWN
+545 
-552 YTGLGQSDND
+552 
-562 WYYIVRGRVNWG
+562 GRVNWG

-583 EWFYVEK
+583 EWFYVK
-590 GKLDWSYTGLV
+590 GGKLDWSYTGLV

-616 WGYTGLACYGEYY
+616 WGYTGLACNGEYY

-680 PTNYIVLVDRAAHR
+680 PTNYIVIVDRAAHR

-704 WSDVKYYKCCV
+704 WADAKYYKCCV

-725 TYYIQSRG
+725 TYYIKSRG
-733 KYFDTGTQGRCW
+733 KYFDTGTKGRCW
-745 YYTQINGN
+745 YFTQINGN
-753 YLFHSVIYDRQNTP
+753 YLFHSVIYDRQNSP

-776 AAVSHGCVRLDLD
+776 AAVSHGCVRLDLE

>member
-1 MKKIFMKFCVVV
+1 MKKLFMKFCVVV

-45 RYSNGQT
+45 RYTDGQM
-52 KASGRANYVARAS
+52 KDRGDANYAARATT
-65 VNSGWPEDSRAISK
+65 NSGWPNDPKAICK
-79 GIDVSYHNGT
+79 GIDVSYYNGT
-89 IDWKKVKQSEVEYAI
+89 IDWKRVKQSEVEYAI
-104 IRCGYGTDDKSQDDK
+104 IRCGYGTNDKNQDDK

-124 VKGCTDNNIPYGV
+124 VKGCIDNNIPYGV

-159 LQGKKFKYPVYY
+159 LQGKKLKYPVYY

-182 SKKTIADIAQTF
+182 SKQTIADIAQTF

-234 TACSYQGKYDMWQC
+234 TVCNYKGKYDMWQC
-248 SCTGKIPGIS
+248 SSTGRVPGIS
-258 TNVDLN
+258 GNVDLN

-277 NTNNGGTNT
+277 NTNNGGTTN

-303 NNRIDTSYSGLAT
+303 NNRIDTSYSGLA
-316 YKGDTYLVTGGK
+316 
-328 VDKSQSGLV
+328 
-337 QCNNEWY
+337 
-344 LLNKGEVR
+344 
-352 TDYTGLAQ
+352 
-360 YENEWYYVD
+360 
-369 CGRVNRDYSGIT
+369 
-381 KYNNE
+381 
-386 WFYVDKGHLD
+386 
-396 WSYNGLGP
+396 
-404 SGDTYYYI
+404 
-412 KDGRVNWDYSGLAQ
+412 Q

-431 YYIEK
+431 YYIEN

-444 GLAQHN
+444 GLAQRGN
-450 NQWFYIENGVLNWN
+450 EWFYIEKGKLNWN

-474 WFYVEKGRLNWNYTG
+474 WFYVERGRLNWNYTG

-499 IVKGRVNWNYTG
+499 IVG
-511 LVQRGNE
+511 
-518 WFYIENGKLNWDHS
+518 
-532 GIVEY
+532 
-537 NKQWFYVE
+537 
-545 KGRLNWN
+545 
-552 YTGLGQSDND
+552 
-562 WYYIVRGRVNWG
+562 GRVNWG

-583 EWFYVEK
+583 EWFYVK
-590 GKLDWSYTGLV
+590 GGKLDWSYTGLV

-616 WGYTGLACYGEYY
+616 WGYTGLACNGEYY

-639 SYSGYAQIDGQG
+639 NYSGYAQIDGQG

-680 PTNYIVLVDRAAHR
+680 PTNYIVIVDRAAHR

-704 WSDVKYYKCCV
+704 WADAKYYKCCV

-725 TYYIQSRG
+725 TYYIKSRG
-733 KYFDTGTQGRCW
+733 KYFDTGTKGRCW
-745 YYTQINGN
+745 YFTQINGN
-753 YLFHSVIYDRQNTP
+753 YLFHSVIYDRQNSP

-776 AAVSHGCVRLDLD
+776 AAVSHGCVRLDLE

>member
-1 MKKIFMKFCVVV
+1 MKKLFMKFCVVV

-45 RYSNGQT
+45 RYTDGQM
-52 KASGRANYVARAS
+52 KDRGDANYAARATT
-65 VNSGWPEDSRAISK
+65 NSGWPNDPKAICK

-104 IRCGYGTDDKSQDDK
+104 IRCGYGTNDKNQDDK

-124 VKGCTDNNIPYGV
+124 VKGCIDNNIPYGV

-171 DLEEDKLRDKI
+171 DLEEEAIRKKL
-182 SKKTIADIAQTF
+182 SKTEIANIAKTF
-194 CDKLSAKGY
+194 CNKLSAKGY

-216 YLTDSRFNN
+216 YLTDSCFNN

-234 TACSYQGKYDMWQC
+234 TVCNYQGKYDMWQC
-248 SCTGKIPGIS
+248 SSTGRVPGIS
-258 TNVDLN
+258 GNVDLN

-271 NSYGGG
+271 NSHGGG
-277 NTNNGGTNT
+277 NTNNGGTTT
-286 KYSDG
+286 KYPDG

-303 NNRIDTSYSGLAT
+303 NNRIDTSYSGLA
-316 YKGDTYLVTGGK
+316 
-328 VDKSQSGLV
+328 
-337 QCNNEWY
+337 
-344 LLNKGEVR
+344 
-352 TDYTGLAQ
+352 
-360 YENEWYYVD
+360 
-369 CGRVNRDYSGIT
+369 
-381 KYNNE
+381 
-386 WFYVDKGHLD
+386 
-396 WSYNGLGP
+396 
-404 SGDTYYYI
+404 
-412 KDGRVNWDYSGLAQ
+412 Q

-431 YYIEK
+431 YYIEN

-444 GLAQHN
+444 GLAQHGIE
-450 NQWFYIENGVLNWN
+450 WFYIENGKLNWN

-499 IVKGRVNWNYTG
+499 IVKGRVNWGYTG

-518 WFYIENGKLNWDHS
+518 WFYIENGKLNWNHS
-532 GIVEY
+532 GNVEY
-537 NKQWFYVE
+537 NNQWFYVE
-545 KGRLNWN
+545 RGRLNWN
-552 YTGLGQSDND
+552 YTGLGQSGND
-562 WYYIVRGRVNWG
+562 WYYIERGRVNWG

-583 EWFYVEK
+583 EWFYVK
-590 GKLDWSYTGLV
+590 GGKLDWSYTGLV

-616 WGYTGLACYGEYY
+616 WGYTGLACNGEYY

-680 PTNYIVLVDRAAHR
+680 PTNYIVIVDRAAHR

-704 WSDVKYYKCCV
+704 WADAKYYKCCV

-725 TYYIQSRG
+725 TYYIKSRG
-733 KYFDTGTQGRCW
+733 KYFDTGTKGRCW
-745 YYTQINGN
+745 YFTQINGN
-753 YLFHSVIYDRQNTP
+753 YLFHSVIYDRQNSP

-776 AAVSHGCVRLDLD
+776 AAVSHGCVRLDLE

-795 DNIPKNTKVIIY
+795 DNIRNNTKVIIY

>member
-1 MKKIFMKFCVVV
+1 MKKLFMKFCVVV

-45 RYSNGQT
+45 RYTDGQM
-52 KASGRANYVARAS
+52 KDRGDANYAARATT
-65 VNSGWPEDSRAISK
+65 NSGWPNDPKAICK

-89 IDWKKVKQSEVEYAI
+89 IDWKRVKQSEVEYAI
-104 IRCGYGTDDKSQDDK
+104 IRCGYGTNDKNQDDK

-124 VKGCTDNNIPYGV
+124 VKGCIDNNIPYGV

-159 LQGKKFKYPVYY
+159 LQGKKLKYPVYY

-182 SKKTIADIAQTF
+182 SKQTIADIAQTF

-234 TACSYQGKYDMWQC
+234 TVCNYKGKYDMWQC
-248 SCTGKIPGIS
+248 SSTGRVPGIS
-258 TNVDLN
+258 GNVDLN

-277 NTNNGGTNT
+277 NTNNGGTTN

-303 NNRIDTSYSGLAT
+303 NNRIDTSYSGLA
-316 YKGDTYLVTGGK
+316 
-328 VDKSQSGLV
+328 
-337 QCNNEWY
+337 
-344 LLNKGEVR
+344 
-352 TDYTGLAQ
+352 
-360 YENEWYYVD
+360 
-369 CGRVNRDYSGIT
+369 
-381 KYNNE
+381 
-386 WFYVDKGHLD
+386 
-396 WSYNGLGP
+396 
-404 SGDTYYYI
+404 
-412 KDGRVNWDYSGLAQ
+412 Q

-431 YYIEK
+431 YYIEN

-444 GLAQHN
+444 GLAQ
-450 NQWFYIENGVLNWN
+450 
-464 HSGIVEYNNQ
+464 
-474 WFYVEKGRLNWNYTG
+474 
-489 LGQSGNDWYY
+489 
-499 IVKGRVNWNYTG
+499 
-511 LVQRGNE
+511 RGNE
-518 WFYIENGKLNWDHS
+518 WFY
-532 GIVEY
+532 V
-537 NKQWFYVE
+537 
-545 KGRLNWN
+545 KG
-552 YTGLGQSDND
+552 
-562 WYYIVRGRVNWG
+562 
-574 YTGLVQKGN
+574 
-583 EWFYVEK
+583 

-616 WGYTGLACYGEYY
+616 WGYTGLACNGEYY

-680 PTNYIVLVDRAAHR
+680 PTNYIVIVDRAAHR

-704 WSDVKYYKCCV
+704 WADAKYYKCCV

-725 TYYIQSRG
+725 TYYIKSRG
-733 KYFDTGTQGRCW
+733 KYFDTGTKGRCW
-745 YYTQINGN
+745 YFTQINGN
-753 YLFHSVIYDRQNTP
+753 YLFHSVIYDRQPSP

-776 AAVSHGCVRLDLD
+776 AAVSHGCVRLDLE

>member
-1 MKKIFMKFCVVV
+1 MKKLFMKFCVVV

-45 RYSNGQT
+45 RYSNGEA
-52 KASGRANYVARAS
+52 KDVGDANYAARATT
-65 VNSGWPEDSRAISK
+65 NSGWPNDPKAICK

-89 IDWKKVKQSEVEYAI
+89 IDWKRVKQSEVEYAI
-104 IRCGYGTDDKSQDDK
+104 IRCGYGTNDKSQDDK

-171 DLEEDKLRDKI
+171 DLEEDAIRKKL
-182 SKKTIADIAQTF
+182 SKTEIANIAKTF
-194 CDKLSAKGY
+194 CNKLSAKGY

-216 YLTDSRFNN
+216 YLTDSCFNN

-234 TACSYQGKYDMWQC
+234 TVCNYQGKYDMWQC
-248 SCTGKIPGIS
+248 SSTGSVPGIS
-258 TNVDLN
+258 GKVDLN

-271 NSYGGG
+271 NSNGGG
-277 NTNNGGTNT
+277 NTNNGGTTT

-291 LNEIEGELYYFK
+291 LNEIEGELYYFR
-303 NNRIDTSYSGLAT
+303 NNRIDTSYT
-316 YKGDTYLVTGGK
+316 
-328 VDKSQSGLV
+328 
-337 QCNNEWY
+337 
-344 LLNKGEVR
+344 
-352 TDYTGLAQ
+352 
-360 YENEWYYVD
+360 
-369 CGRVNRDYSGIT
+369 
-381 KYNNE
+381 
-386 WFYVDKGHLD
+386 
-396 WSYNGLGP
+396 
-404 SGDTYYYI
+404 
-412 KDGRVNWDYSGLAQ
+412 GLAQ

-431 YYIEK
+431 YYIEN

-444 GLAQHN
+444 GLAQHGIE
-450 NQWFYIENGVLNWN
+450 WFYIEKGKLNWN

-474 WFYVEKGRLNWNYTG
+474 WFYVERGRLNWNYTG

-499 IVKGRVNWNYTG
+499 IVG
-511 LVQRGNE
+511 
-518 WFYIENGKLNWDHS
+518 
-532 GIVEY
+532 
-537 NKQWFYVE
+537 
-545 KGRLNWN
+545 
-552 YTGLGQSDND
+552 
-562 WYYIVRGRVNWG
+562 GRVNWG

-583 EWFYVEK
+583 EWFYVK
-590 GKLDWSYTGLV
+590 GGKLDWSYTGLV

-616 WGYTGLACYGEYY
+616 WGYTGLACNGEYY

-680 PTNYIVLVDRAAHR
+680 PTNYIVIVDRAAHR

-704 WSDVKYYKCCV
+704 WADAKYYKCCV

-725 TYYIQSRG
+725 TYYIKSRG
-733 KYFDTGTQGRCW
+733 KYFDTGTKGRCW
-745 YYTQINGN
+745 YFTQINGN
-753 YLFHSVIYDRQNTP
+753 YLFHSVIYDRQNSP

-776 AAVSHGCVRLDLD
+776 AAVSHGCVRLDLE

>member
-1 MKKIFMKFCVVV
+1 MKKLFMKFCVVV

-45 RYSNGQT
+45 RYTDGQM
-52 KASGRANYVARAS
+52 KDRGDANYAARATT
-65 VNSGWPEDSRAISK
+65 NSGWPNDPKAICK

-89 IDWKKVKQSEVEYAI
+89 IDWKRVKQSEVEYAI
-104 IRCGYGTDDKSQDDK
+104 IRCGYGTNDKSQDDK

-124 VKGCTDNNIPYGV
+124 VKGCIDNNIPYGV

-159 LQGKKFKYPVYY
+159 LQGKKLKYPVYY

-182 SKKTIADIAQTF
+182 SKQTIADIAQTF

-234 TACSYQGKYDMWQC
+234 TVCNYKGKYDMWQC
-248 SCTGKIPGIS
+248 SSTGRVPGIS
-258 TNVDLN
+258 GNVDLN

-271 NSYGGG
+271 NSYGSG
-277 NTNNGGTNT
+277 NTNNGGTTN

-303 NNRIDTSYSGLAT
+303 NNRIDTSYSGLA
-316 YKGDTYLVTGGK
+316 
-328 VDKSQSGLV
+328 
-337 QCNNEWY
+337 
-344 LLNKGEVR
+344 
-352 TDYTGLAQ
+352 
-360 YENEWYYVD
+360 
-369 CGRVNRDYSGIT
+369 
-381 KYNNE
+381 
-386 WFYVDKGHLD
+386 
-396 WSYNGLGP
+396 
-404 SGDTYYYI
+404 
-412 KDGRVNWDYSGLAQ
+412 Q

-431 YYIEK
+431 YYIEN

-444 GLAQHN
+444 GLAQRGN
-450 NQWFYIENGVLNWN
+450 EWFYIEKGKLNWN

-474 WFYVEKGRLNWNYTG
+474 WFYVERGRLNWNYTG

-499 IVKGRVNWNYTG
+499 I
-511 LVQRGNE
+511 E
-518 WFYIENGKLNWDHS
+518 
-532 GIVEY
+532 
-537 NKQWFYVE
+537 
-545 KGRLNWN
+545 
-552 YTGLGQSDND
+552 
-562 WYYIVRGRVNWG
+562 RGRVNWG

-583 EWFYVEK
+583 EWFYVK
-590 GKLDWSYTGLV
+590 GGKLDWSYTGLV

-616 WGYTGLACYGEYY
+616 WGYTGLACNGEYY

-665 LTLAKMHGVANNQDS
+665 LTLAKVHGVANNQDS
-680 PTNYIVLVDRAAHR
+680 PTNYIVIVDRAAHR

-704 WSDVKYYKCCV
+704 WADAKYYKCCV

-725 TYYIQSRG
+725 TYYIKSRG
-733 KYFDTGTQGRCW
+733 KYFDTGTKGRCW
-745 YYTQINGN
+745 YFTQINGN
-753 YLFHSVIYDRQNTP
+753 YLFHSVIYDRQPSP

-776 AAVSHGCVRLDLD
+776 AAVSHGCVRLDLE

>member
-1 MKKIFMKFCVVV
+1 
-13 LSCFMVFNTAY
+13 MVFNTAY

-45 RYSNGQT
+45 RYTDGQM
-52 KASGRANYVARAS
+52 KDRGDANYAARATT
-65 VNSGWPEDSRAISK
+65 NSGWPNDPKAICK

-89 IDWKKVKQSEVEYAI
+89 IDWKRVKQSEVEYAI
-104 IRCGYGTDDKSQDDK
+104 IRCGYGTNDKNQDDK

-124 VKGCTDNNIPYGV
+124 VKGCIDNNIPYGV

-171 DLEEDKLRDKI
+171 DLEEDAIRKKL
-182 SKKTIADIAQTF
+182 SKTEIANIAKTF
-194 CDKLSAKGY
+194 CNKLSAKGY
-203 TVGIYANKDWFTN
+203 TVGIYANKDWVTN
-216 YLTDSRFNN
+216 YLTDSCFNN

-234 TACSYQGKYDMWQC
+234 TVCNYKGKYDMWQC
-248 SCTGKIPGIS
+248 SSTGRVPGIS
-258 TNVDLN
+258 GNVDLN

-277 NTNNGGTNT
+277 NTNNGGTTN

-303 NNRIDTSYSGLAT
+303 NNRIDTSYT
-316 YKGDTYLVTGGK
+316 
-328 VDKSQSGLV
+328 
-337 QCNNEWY
+337 
-344 LLNKGEVR
+344 
-352 TDYTGLAQ
+352 
-360 YENEWYYVD
+360 
-369 CGRVNRDYSGIT
+369 
-381 KYNNE
+381 
-386 WFYVDKGHLD
+386 
-396 WSYNGLGP
+396 
-404 SGDTYYYI
+404 
-412 KDGRVNWDYSGLAQ
+412 GLAQ

-431 YYIEK
+431 YYIEN

-444 GLAQHN
+444 GLAQRGIE
-450 NQWFYIENGVLNWN
+450 WFYIEKGKLNWY

-474 WFYVEKGRLNWNYTG
+474 WFYVVKGRLDWNYTGLGQSDNDWYYIVGGRVNWGYTGLVQRGIEWFYIENGKLNWNHSGIVKYNNQWFYVERGRLNWNYTG

-499 IVKGRVNWNYTG
+499 I
-511 LVQRGNE
+511 E
-518 WFYIENGKLNWDHS
+518 
-532 GIVEY
+532 
-537 NKQWFYVE
+537 
-545 KGRLNWN
+545 
-552 YTGLGQSDND
+552 
-562 WYYIVRGRVNWG
+562 RGRVNWG

-583 EWFYVEK
+583 EWFYVK
-590 GKLDWSYTGLV
+590 GGKLDWSYTGLV

-616 WGYTGLACYGEYY
+616 WGYTGLACNGEYY

-680 PTNYIVLVDRAAHR
+680 PTNYIVIVDRAAHR

-704 WSDVKYYKCCV
+704 WADAKYYKCCV

-725 TYYIQSRG
+725 TYYIKSRG
-733 KYFDTGTQGRCW
+733 KYFDTGTKGRCW
-745 YYTQINGN
+745 YFTQVNGN
-753 YLFHSVIYDRQNTP
+753 YLFHSVIYDRQPSP
-767 KRIIDNSMD
+767 KKIIDNSMD
-776 AAVSHGCVRLDLD
+776 AAVSHGCVRLDLE

-795 DNIPKNTKVIIY
+795 DNIPNNTKVIIY

>member
-1 MKKIFMKFCVVV
+1 MKKLFMKFCVVV

-45 RYSNGQT
+45 RYTDGQM
-52 KASGRANYVARAS
+52 KDRGDANYAARATT
-65 VNSGWPEDSRAISK
+65 NSGWPNDPKAICK

-89 IDWKKVKQSEVEYAI
+89 IDWKRVKQSEVEYAI
-104 IRCGYGTDDKSQDDK
+104 IRCGYGTNDKNQDDK

-124 VKGCTDNNIPYGV
+124 VKGCIDNNIPYGV

-159 LQGKKFKYPVYY
+159 LQGKKLKYPVYY

-182 SKKTIADIAQTF
+182 SKQTIADIAQTF

-234 TACSYQGKYDMWQC
+234 TVCNYKGKYDMWQC
-248 SCTGKIPGIS
+248 SSTGRVPGIS
-258 TNVDLN
+258 GNVDLN

-277 NTNNGGTNT
+277 NTNNGGTTN

-303 NNRIDTSYSGLAT
+303 NNRIDTSYSGLA
-316 YKGDTYLVTGGK
+316 
-328 VDKSQSGLV
+328 
-337 QCNNEWY
+337 
-344 LLNKGEVR
+344 
-352 TDYTGLAQ
+352 
-360 YENEWYYVD
+360 
-369 CGRVNRDYSGIT
+369 
-381 KYNNE
+381 
-386 WFYVDKGHLD
+386 
-396 WSYNGLGP
+396 
-404 SGDTYYYI
+404 
-412 KDGRVNWDYSGLAQ
+412 Q

-431 YYIEK
+431 YYIEN

-444 GLAQHN
+444 GLAQRGN
-450 NQWFYIENGVLNWN
+450 EWFYIEKGKLNWN

-474 WFYVEKGRLNWNYTG
+474 WFYVERGRLNWNYTG

-499 IVKGRVNWNYTG
+499 IVGGRVNWGYTG

-518 WFYIENGKLNWDHS
+518 WFYIENGKLNWNHS
-532 GIVEY
+532 GIVQY
-537 NKQWFYVE
+537 NNQWFYVE
-545 KGRLNWN
+545 RGRLNWN
-552 YTGLGQSDND
+552 YTGLGQSGND
-562 WYYIVRGRVNWG
+562 WYYIVGGRVNWG

-583 EWFYVEK
+583 EWFYVK
-590 GKLDWSYTGLV
+590 GGKLDWSYTGLV

-616 WGYTGLACYGEYY
+616 WGYTGLACNGEYY

-680 PTNYIVLVDRAAHR
+680 PTNYIVIVDRAAHR

-704 WSDVKYYKCCV
+704 WADAKYYKCCV

-725 TYYIQSRG
+725 TYYIKSRG
-733 KYFDTGTQGRCW
+733 KYFDTGTKGRCW
-745 YYTQINGN
+745 YFTQINGN
-753 YLFHSVIYDRQNTP
+753 YLFHSVIYDRQPSP
-767 KRIIDNSMD
+767 KKIIDNSMD
-776 AAVSHGCVRLDLD
+776 AAVSHGCVRLDLE

>member
-1 MKKIFMKFCVVV
+1 MKKLFMKFCVVV

-45 RYSNGQT
+45 RYTDGQM
-52 KASGRANYVARAS
+52 KDRGDANYAARATT
-65 VNSGWPEDSRAISK
+65 NSGWPNDPKAICK

-89 IDWKKVKQSEVEYAI
+89 IDWKRVKQSEVEYAI
-104 IRCGYGTDDKSQDDK
+104 IRCGYGTNDKNQDDK

-124 VKGCTDNNIPYGV
+124 VKGCIDNNIPYGV

-159 LQGKKFKYPVYY
+159 LQGKKLKYPVYY

-182 SKKTIADIAQTF
+182 SKQTIADIAQTF

-234 TACSYQGKYDMWQC
+234 TVCNYKGKYDMWQC
-248 SCTGKIPGIS
+248 SSTGRVPGIS
-258 TNVDLN
+258 GNVDLN

-277 NTNNGGTNT
+277 NTNNGGTTN

-303 NNRIDTSYSGLAT
+303 NNRIDTSYSGLA
-316 YKGDTYLVTGGK
+316 
-328 VDKSQSGLV
+328 
-337 QCNNEWY
+337 
-344 LLNKGEVR
+344 
-352 TDYTGLAQ
+352 
-360 YENEWYYVD
+360 
-369 CGRVNRDYSGIT
+369 
-381 KYNNE
+381 
-386 WFYVDKGHLD
+386 
-396 WSYNGLGP
+396 
-404 SGDTYYYI
+404 
-412 KDGRVNWDYSGLAQ
+412 Q

-431 YYIEK
+431 YYIEN

-444 GLAQHN
+444 GLAQRGIE
-450 NQWFYIENGVLNWN
+450 WFYIEKGKLNWN

-474 WFYVEKGRLNWNYTG
+474 WFYVERGRLNWNYTG

-499 IVKGRVNWNYTG
+499 IVGGRVNWGYTG
-511 LVQRGNE
+511 LVQKGNE
-518 WFYIENGKLNWDHS
+518 WFYIENGKLNWNHS

-545 KGRLNWN
+545 RGRLNWN
-552 YTGLGQSDND
+552 YTGLGQSGND
-562 WYYIVRGRVNWG
+562 WYYIERGRVNWG

-583 EWFYVEK
+583 EWFYVK
-590 GKLDWSYTGLV
+590 GGKLDWSYTGLV

-616 WGYTGLACYGEYY
+616 WGYTGLACNGEYY

-639 SYSGYAQIDGQG
+639 NYSGYAQIDGQG

-680 PTNYIVLVDRAAHR
+680 PTNYIVIVDRAAHR

-704 WSDVKYYKCCV
+704 WADAKYYKCCV

-725 TYYIQSRG
+725 TYYIKSRG
-733 KYFDTGTQGRCW
+733 KYFDTGTKGRCW
-745 YYTQINGN
+745 YFTQINGN
-753 YLFHSVIYDRQNTP
+753 YLFHSVIYDRQNSP

-776 AAVSHGCVRLDLD
+776 AAVSHGCVRLDLE

-795 DNIPKNTKVIIY
+795 DNIPKNTKVIIYRSV

>member
-1 MKKIFMKFCVVV
+1 MKKLFMKFCVVV

-45 RYSNGQT
+45 RYTDGQM
-52 KASGRANYVARAS
+52 KDRGDANYAARATT
-65 VNSGWPEDSRAISK
+65 NSGWPNDPKAICK

-104 IRCGYGTDDKSQDDK
+104 IRCGYGTNDKNQDDK

-124 VKGCTDNNIPYGV
+124 VKGCIDNNIPYGV

-171 DLEEDKLRDKI
+171 DLEEEAIRKKL
-182 SKKTIADIAQTF
+182 SKTEIANIAKTF
-194 CDKLSAKGY
+194 CNKLSAKGY

-216 YLTDSRFNN
+216 YLTDSCFNN

-234 TACSYQGKYDMWQC
+234 TVCNYQGKYDMWQC
-248 SCTGKIPGIS
+248 SSTGRVPGIS
-258 TNVDLN
+258 GNVDLN

-271 NSYGGG
+271 NSHGGG
-277 NTNNGGTNT
+277 NTNNGGTTT
-286 KYSDG
+286 KYPDG

-303 NNRIDTSYSGLAT
+303 NNRIDTSYSGLA
-316 YKGDTYLVTGGK
+316 
-328 VDKSQSGLV
+328 
-337 QCNNEWY
+337 
-344 LLNKGEVR
+344 
-352 TDYTGLAQ
+352 
-360 YENEWYYVD
+360 
-369 CGRVNRDYSGIT
+369 
-381 KYNNE
+381 
-386 WFYVDKGHLD
+386 
-396 WSYNGLGP
+396 
-404 SGDTYYYI
+404 
-412 KDGRVNWDYSGLAQ
+412 Q

-431 YYIEK
+431 YYIEN

-444 GLAQHN
+444 GLAQHGIE
-450 NQWFYIENGVLNWN
+450 WFYIENGKLNWN

-499 IVKGRVNWNYTG
+499 IVKGRVNWGYTG

-518 WFYIENGKLNWDHS
+518 WFYIENGKLNWNHS

-545 KGRLNWN
+545 RGRLNWN
-552 YTGLGQSDND
+552 YTGLGQSGND
-562 WYYIVRGRVNWG
+562 WYYIERGRVNWG

-583 EWFYVEK
+583 EWFYVK
-590 GKLDWSYTGLV
+590 GGKLDWNYTGLV

-616 WGYTGLACYGEYY
+616 WGYTGLACNGEYY

-680 PTNYIVLVDRAAHR
+680 PTNYIVIVDRAAHR

-704 WSDVKYYKCCV
+704 WADAKYYKCCV

-725 TYYIQSRG
+725 TYYIKSRG
-733 KYFDTGTQGRCW
+733 KYFDTGTKGRCW
-745 YYTQINGN
+745 YFTQINGN
-753 YLFHSVIYDRQNTP
+753 YLFHSVIYDRQNSP

-776 AAVSHGCVRLDLD
+776 AAVSHGCVRLDLE

-795 DNIPKNTKVIIY
+795 DNIRNNTKVIIY